1 MVEPPP
7 GAAAPRGCGRAWERG
22 GSAQHREDG
31 TEPSGPAHNGPDTE
45 PSGPAHNG
53 SDTDPPGPA
62 LNGPGTDA
70 PGPIQDGSDTEPPG
84 PGEDGPG
91 TEPPSHAH
99 NGSGTEAP
107 SSVEDGP
114 GAEPPGP
121 QEDAAALLGPE
132 LPLVPP
138 ELRARLLDRR
148 DYRGRA
154 QAVEQLRRAV
164 EGCSPAALGAAPAA
178 ALLGLIALLDAL
190 LHDPNFAVARGALE
204 VTRLLALR
212 LGRRVPAVLAPLV
225 CAAARAL
232 GDAQPAMRRDS
243 ARLLLRLMAAAG
255 PRPVL
260 RLLLQE
266 RLLRHRS
273 ARLRE
278 ELLHT
283 CIAALLAFPAAE
295 LDLPQLA
302 AALAPAL
309 LDAKRRVRHA
319 AMEAIAALASALGPG
334 NAGAL
339 LRALDAVE
347 LRAGGAGVALAV
359 RARLARNVLPRLGQQ
374 GLVEYG
380 VPLPC
385 SGRCR
390 GPCPPPGADTEWL
403 LMGSR
408 SRSAHGHC
416 GHPACRD
423 ALHGPAC
430 AQRGLSPRRVLSAGR
445 GKNKL
450 PWENEPAADG
460 EGGSGVRM
468 PVAKGVE
475 QLAAANDSLHSPKPR
490 PSQGIPGSAELLFSR
505 SRTSRTSLTSEHLA
519 LAAAALGSHQPQL
532 SGKCGTL
539 GYSRGKSG
547 SVGSD
552 LQFLG
557 LNNCQQDKVCSS
569 LSFSSKTQRSFCTQA
584 EPTMSFQGPSASQGT
599 FILPSFPLS
608 SPRNSPKH
616 LSAPAALA
624 GKSQE
629 DPRSLSSSWP
639 LKSFQGLPK
648 PGCQKQ
654 LLSQKPGDNTGDS
667 PLEKPSLQLEKPALQ
682 LEKHSLQLE
691 KPSLQ
696 LEKHS
701 LQLEKPSLQLEKH
714 SLQLEKHSL
723 QLEKPALQLEK
734 PALQLEK
741 HSLQLEKPALQLEKP
756 PLQLE
761 KPSLQLEK
769 PPLQLEKPALQL
781 EKPSLQL
788 EKPALQLEKH
798 SLQLEKPALQLEKH
812 SLQLEKHSL
821 QLEKPAL
828 QLEKPSLQ
836 LEKPALQLEKHSL
849 QLEKPALQLEKH
861 SLQLEKPALQ
871 LEKPALQLEKH
882 SLQLEKHSLQ
892 LEKPALQLEK
902 HSLQLEKPPLQ
913 LRSALGRGQ
922 ALRGAR
928 PVPPIPRL
936 PSPREPP
943 GSREGTELA
952 AGLAELH
959 LQPEQVDQEEMQNS
973 LRSLRSSAAKKRARL
988 SSSMAELESPDSAV
1002 KLEFPGDCPS
1012 LGSSPGTTSTGESGI
1027 SSLESLGSP
1036 VATLPRRR
1044 RVMSDTVPA
1053 LGSKSHLAE
1062 ASPAR
1067 PRAPEGAE
1075 PPPSTGPAESV
1086 PGFAP
1091 KDDLGFTSGAVAV
1104 VGKGVFGS
1112 PPGPDASLPMPC
1124 VASGDA
1130 QGAREG
1136 AEAAPGRS
1144 FQQNSPSHSCCHAGK
1159 EGEIKMTLSK
1169 SAQEK
1174 LRRRRKEDKEH
1185 NHKEQQEGKD
1195 LEGKEEFPW
1204 ERIRLSMSEPEKLAA
1219 ERFSLCG
1226 DLLTSPKNGSLS
1238 LENVALNPSLKRTS
1252 SLKRSKCS
1260 SLLDS
1265 EEPCAGRGRCREPP
1279 VTQSPEVLDP
1289 AELLPFPRPEPALAE
1304 ALALLA
1310 DHDWEKKI
1318 EGLNFVRCLSAYHAP
1333 ILTAKLHETTLAV
1346 AQEVKNLRS
1355 GVSRAAVVCLGDLF
1369 THLKKSMDQELDNA
1383 VKVLLHKAGESN
1395 TFIREEVD
1403 KALKAMVN
1411 NVTPARALCSLIN
1424 GGQSHLHS
1432 AVRRCTAQH
1441 LGDIVERL
1449 GPERV
1454 LAGGRPVAERL
1465 LPAMARFV
1473 QDSSQQT
1480 RYYGRRMLFSMMAHP
1495 DLDKI
1500 LEKFVPPKDLP
1511 YVKETVG
1518 SLREKGLGEMPLDT
1532 PSAKGRRSQTGN
1544 VGHLRSSSTC
1554 RDAPIVPDRD
1564 STESQEAP
1572 RRAAPR
1578 SALQGEEYLRDLVG
1592 SLNARDFRERIRGA
1606 RQLLL
1611 DTESSPGLVL
1621 PNIVR
1626 IFDAFKPRL
1635 HDSNSKVTQVALEA
1649 MHKMIPLL
1657 KDNLSP
1663 VINMLIPAIV
1673 DNNLNSKN
1681 PGIYAAATNV
1691 IQALCQHLDTS
1702 LLLQPFCTKA
1712 QFLSGKAK
1720 QDLTEKLA
1728 ELVPELYPRKPC
1740 AVEQKVLPVLWHL
1753 LGSSAGG
1760 GSVPGPRTATAALAQ
1775 ALWAQ
1780 MGPGLLAHAA
1790 AQPPH
1795 IRKNLEELL
1804 ETGT

>member
-7 GAAAPRGCGRAWERG
+7 GAAAPRGRGRAWERG

-31 TEPSGPAHNGPDTE
+31 TELSGPAHNGPDTE

-99 NGSGTEAP
+99 NGSGTEPP
-107 SSVEDGP
+107 SLAEDGP

-430 AQRGLSPRRVLSAGR
+430 ARRGLSPRRVLSAGR

-460 EGGSGVRM
+460 EGGSGLRM

-490 PSQGIPGSAELLFSR
+490 PPQGIPGSAELLFSR
-505 SRTSRTSLTSEHLA
+505 SRTSRTSLTSEHPA
-519 LAAAALGSHQPQL
+519 LAAGALGSHQPQI

-667 PLEKPSLQLEKPALQ
+667 PLEKPSLQLEKHSLQLEKPPLQ

-691 KPSLQ
+691 KPPLQ
-696 LEKHS
+696 LEKPPLQLEKPP
-701 LQLEKPSLQLEKH
+701 LQLEKPSLQLEKP
-714 SLQLEKHSL
+714 S
-723 QLEKPALQLEK
+723 
-734 PALQLEK
+734 
-741 HSLQLEKPALQLEKP
+741 LQLEKP

-769 PPLQLEKPALQL
+769 PPLQLEKH
-781 EKPSLQL
+781 S
-788 EKPALQLEKH
+788 LQLEKH
-798 SLQLEKPALQLEKH
+798 SLQLEKPPLQLEKHSLQLEKH

-821 QLEKPAL
+821 QLEKP
-828 QLEKPSLQ
+828 S
-836 LEKPALQLEKHSL
+836 
-849 QLEKPALQLEKH
+849 
-861 SLQLEKPALQ
+861 
-871 LEKPALQLEKH
+871 
-882 SLQLEKHSLQ
+882 
-892 LEKPALQLEK
+892 
-902 HSLQLEKPPLQ
+902 LQ

-973 LRSLRSSAAKKRARL
+973 LRSLRSSAAKKRAKL

-1002 KLEFPGDCPS
+1002 KLEFAGDCPS

-1027 SSLESLGSP
+1027 SSQESLGSP

-1044 RVMSDTVPA
+1044 RVMSDTFPA
-1053 LGSKSHLAE
+1053 PGSKSHLAE

-1075 PPPSTGPAESV
+1075 HPPSTGPAESV

-1091 KDDLGFTSGAVAV
+1091 KDDLGFTSGDVAV

-1124 VASGDA
+1124 VANGDA

-1144 FQQNSPSHSCCHAGK
+1144 LQQNSPSHSCCHAGK

-1204 ERIRLSMSEPEKLAA
+1204 ERIRLSMSEPEKLTA

-1511 YVKETVG
+1511 YIKETVG

-1564 STESQEAP
+1564 STESQEAA

-1578 SALQGEEYLRDLVG
+1578 SALEGEEHLRDLVG

-1691 IQALCQHLDTS
+1691 IQALCQHLDSS

-1728 ELVPELYPRKPC
+1728 ELVPELYPSHM
-1740 AVEQKVLPVLWHL
+1740 W
-1753 LGSSAGG
+1753 G
-1760 GSVPGPRTATAALAQ
+1760 
-1775 ALWAQ
+1775 
-1780 MGPGLLAHAA
+1780 
-1790 AQPPH
+1790 
-1795 IRKNLEELL
+1795 
-1804 ETGT
+1804 

>member
-1 MVEPPP
+1 MAEPPP
-7 GAAAPRGCGRAWERG
+7 AAGAPRGRGRAWERG
-22 GSAQHREDG
+22 GSARHREGG
-31 TEPSGPAHNGPDTE
+31 TEPSGPARNGSDTE
-45 PSGPAHNG
+45 PSGPARNG
-53 SDTDPPGPA
+53 SDTDLPGPA
-62 LNGPGTDA
+62 LNGLGTDA
-70 PGPIQDGSDTEPPG
+70 PGPVHDGSDTEPLG
-84 PGEDGPG
+84 PAEDGPG
-91 TEPPSHAH
+91 AEPPGHAH
-99 NGSGTEAP
+99 KGSGTEAP
-107 SSVEDGP
+107 GPQEDTEPPGPAEDGP

-121 QEDAAALLGPE
+121 QEDAAAPPGPE
-132 LPLVPP
+132 LSLVPP

-190 LHDPNFAVARGALE
+190 LRDPNFAVARGALE

-278 ELLHT
+278 ELLNA

-319 AMEAIAALASALGPG
+319 AMEAWAALASAPGPG
-334 NAGAL
+334 DAGAL

-347 LRAGGAGVALAV
+347 LRAGGAGVAHAV
-359 RARLARNVLPRLGQQ
+359 RARLARNVLPRLGGQ

-403 LMGSR
+403 LMGGR
-408 SRSAHGHC
+408 SRSAHGRC
-416 GHPACRD
+416 GQPACRD
-423 ALHGPAC
+423 ELRGPGC
-430 AQRGLSPRRVLSAGR
+430 APRGLSPRRVLSAGR

-450 PWENEPAADG
+450 PWENEPAADR

-475 QLAAANDSLHSPKPR
+475 QLAAASDFLHSPKLP

-505 SRTSRTSLTSEHLA
+505 SRTSRTSLQPSVELSSEHPA
-519 LAAAALGSHQPQL
+519 LAAGALGSLQPQI

-539 GYSRGKSG
+539 GCSRGKSG

-616 LSAPAALA
+616 LSAPAGPA

-654 LLSQKPGDNTGDS
+654 LLSQKPGDNPGGNGLS
-667 PLEKPSLQLEKPALQ
+667 
-682 LEKHSLQLE
+682 
-691 KPSLQ
+691 
-696 LEKHS
+696 
-701 LQLEKPSLQLEKH
+701 
-714 SLQLEKHSL
+714 
-723 QLEKPALQLEK
+723 
-734 PALQLEK
+734 
-741 HSLQLEKPALQLEKP
+741 
-756 PLQLE
+756 
-761 KPSLQLEK
+761 LEK

-781 EKPSLQL
+781 
-788 EKPALQLEKH
+788 
-798 SLQLEKPALQLEKH
+798 
-812 SLQLEKHSL
+812 
-821 QLEKPAL
+821 
-828 QLEKPSLQ
+828 
-836 LEKPALQLEKHSL
+836 
-849 QLEKPALQLEKH
+849 
-861 SLQLEKPALQ
+861 
-871 LEKPALQLEKH
+871 
-882 SLQLEKHSLQ
+882 
-892 LEKPALQLEK
+892 
-902 HSLQLEKPPLQ
+902 
-913 LRSALGRGQ
+913 RSTLGRAQG
-922 ALRGAR
+922 LRGAR

-959 LQPEQVDQEEMQNS
+959 LEPEEVDQEEMQNS

-988 SSSMAELESPDSAV
+988 SSSIAELESPDSAV

-1027 SSLESLGSP
+1027 SSQESPGSP
-1036 VATLPRRR
+1036 VATLPPRR
-1044 RVMSDTVPA
+1044 RVMSDTFPA
-1053 LGSKSHLAE
+1053 LGSKSQPAE
-1062 ASPAR
+1062 SSPAR
-1067 PRAPEGAE
+1067 PRGTEGAE
-1075 PPPSTGPAESV
+1075 PQPSTGPAESV

-1091 KDDLGFTSGAVAV
+1091 KDDLGFTSGDVAV

-1112 PPGPDASLPMPC
+1112 PPAPAASQSMPC
-1124 VASGDA
+1124 VANGDA

-1144 FQQNSPSHSCCHAGK
+1144 FQQKSPSHSCSRAGK

-1174 LRRRRKEDKEH
+1174 LRRRRKEDKEL

-1204 ERIRLSMSEPEKLAA
+1204 ERIRLSMSEPEKLTA
-1219 ERFSLCG
+1219 E
-1226 DLLTSPKNGSLS
+1226 K
-1238 LENVALNPSLKRTS
+1238 
-1252 SLKRSKCS
+1252 
-1260 SLLDS
+1260 
-1265 EEPCAGRGRCREPP
+1265 EPCPGRGRCREPP

-1441 LGDIVERL
+1441 LGDIVQRL

-1465 LPAMARFV
+1465 LPAIASFA

-1500 LEKFVPPKDLP
+1500 LEKFVPPRDLP
-1511 YVKETVG
+1511 YIKETVG

-1554 RDAPIVPDRD
+1554 RDAPVIPDRD
-1564 STESQEAP
+1564 CPESQEAA

-1578 SALQGEEYLRDLVG
+1578 SALESEEYLRAIVG
-1592 SLNARDFRERIRGA
+1592 SLSAKDFRERIRGA

-1611 DTESSPGLVL
+1611 DAESSPALVL
-1621 PNIVR
+1621 ANIVR

-1663 VINMLIPAIV
+1663 VINMVIPAIV

-1728 ELVPELYPRKPC
+1728 ELVPELYPRKPW

-1760 GSVPGPRTATAALAQ
+1760 SVPGPRTATAALAR

-1795 IRKNLEELL
+1795 IRKSLEELL

>member
-1 MVEPPP
+1 MEL
-7 GAAAPRGCGRAWERG
+7 R
-22 GSAQHREDG
+22 
-31 TEPSGPAHNGPDTE
+31 GPA
-45 PSGPAHNG
+45 
-53 SDTDPPGPA
+53 
-62 LNGPGTDA
+62 
-70 PGPIQDGSDTEPPG
+70 
-84 PGEDGPG
+84 EDRPG
-91 TEPPSHAH
+91 TEPHS
-99 NGSGTEAP
+99 
-107 SSVEDGP
+107 
-114 GAEPPGP
+114 PP
-121 QEDAAALLGPE
+121 EDAAAPPGPE
-132 LPLVPP
+132 LSLVPP

-232 GDAQPAMRRDS
+232 GDAQPAMRRDG

-278 ELLHT
+278 ELLNA
-283 CIAALLAFPAAE
+283 CIAALLAYPAAE

-319 AMEAIAALASALGPG
+319 AMEAFAALASALGPG
-334 NAGAL
+334 DAGAL

-347 LRAGGAGVALAV
+347 RRAGGAGGAQAV
-359 RARLARNVLPRLGQQ
+359 RARLARKVLPRLGEQ

-380 VPLPC
+380 VPLPS

-403 LMGSR
+403 LMGSG
-408 SRSAHGHC
+408 SRSAHGLC
-416 GHPACRD
+416 AHPGD
-423 ALHGPAC
+423 
-430 AQRGLSPRRVLSAGR
+430 AQRGASPRRVLSAGR
-445 GKNKL
+445 GKSKL
-450 PWENEPAADG
+450 PWEKEPAADG

-468 PVAKGVE
+468 PAAKGVE
-475 QLAAANDSLHSPKPR
+475 QLAAANDSLHSLR
-490 PSQGIPGSAELLFSR
+490 PSQGIPGSDELLFSR
-505 SRTSRTSLTSEHLA
+505 SRASRTSFQPSVELTSEHSA
-519 LAAAALGSHQPQL
+519 LSAGALGSHQPQI

-539 GYSRGKSG
+539 GYPRGRSG

-557 LNNCQQDKVCSS
+557 LNNWQQDKVCSS

-616 LSAPAALA
+616 LSAPAASA
-624 GKSQE
+624 GKCQE

-667 PLEKPSLQLEKPALQ
+667 PLEK
-682 LEKHSLQLE
+682 
-691 KPSLQ
+691 
-696 LEKHS
+696 
-701 LQLEKPSLQLEKH
+701 
-714 SLQLEKHSL
+714 
-723 QLEKPALQLEK
+723 
-734 PALQLEK
+734 
-741 HSLQLEKPALQLEKP
+741 
-756 PLQLE
+756 
-761 KPSLQLEK
+761 
-769 PPLQLEKPALQL
+769 
-781 EKPSLQL
+781 
-788 EKPALQLEKH
+788 
-798 SLQLEKPALQLEKH
+798 
-812 SLQLEKHSL
+812 
-821 QLEKPAL
+821 
-828 QLEKPSLQ
+828 
-836 LEKPALQLEKHSL
+836 
-849 QLEKPALQLEKH
+849 
-861 SLQLEKPALQ
+861 
-871 LEKPALQLEKH
+871 
-882 SLQLEKHSLQ
+882 
-892 LEKPALQLEK
+892 

-913 LRSALGRGQ
+913 LRAALG
-922 ALRGAR
+922 LRGAR

-936 PSPREPP
+936 PSPRDPP

-959 LQPEQVDQEEMQNS
+959 LEPEEVDQEEMQNS
-973 LRSLRSSAAKKRARL
+973 LRSLRSSAAKKRAKL

-1012 LGSSPGTTSTGESGI
+1012 LGSSPGSGESGI
-1027 SSLESLGSP
+1027 SSQESLGSP
-1036 VATLPRRR
+1036 VAALPPGR
-1044 RVMSDTVPA
+1044 RVMSDTFPA
-1053 LGSKSHLAE
+1053 LGSKSHPAKP
-1062 ASPAR
+1062 SPAR
-1067 PRAPEGAE
+1067 PRDTEGAE
-1075 PPPSTGPAESV
+1075 HPPST
-1086 PGFAP
+1086 
-1091 KDDLGFTSGAVAV
+1091 
-1104 VGKGVFGS
+1104 GVFGS
-1112 PPGPDASLPMPC
+1112 PPAPAASQSVPC
-1124 VASGDA
+1124 VPNGDA

-1144 FQQNSPSHSCCHAGK
+1144 FQQNSPSHSCSHAGK
-1159 EGEIKMTLSK
+1159 EGEIKVTLSK

-1174 LRRRRKEDKEH
+1174 LRRKRKEGKEH

-1204 ERIRLSMSEPEKLAA
+1204 ERIRLSMSEPEKLTA

-1226 DLLTSPKNGSLS
+1226 DLLTSPRNGSLS

-1265 EEPCAGRGRCREPP
+1265 EAP

-1465 LPAMARFV
+1465 LPAIARFA

-1495 DLDKI
+1495 DLDKT

-1511 YVKETVG
+1511 YIKETVG

-1554 RDAPIVPDRD
+1554 RDAAIIPDRD
-1564 STESQEAP
+1564 STESHEAP

-1578 SALQGEEYLRDLVG
+1578 SALESEEYVRDVVG
-1592 SLNARDFRERIRGA
+1592 LLNAKDFRERIRGV
-1606 RQLLL
+1606 RRLLL
-1611 DTESSPGLVL
+1611 DTESSPAPVL
-1621 PNIVR
+1621 ANIVR

-1649 MHKMIPLL
+1649 MHKMVPLL
-1657 KDNLSP
+1657 KDSLSP

-1691 IQALCQHLDTS
+1691 IQALCRHLDTS

-1760 GSVPGPRTATAALAQ
+1760 GSVPGPRTATAALAR

-1795 IRKNLEELL
+1795 ISKSLEELL

>member
-7 GAAAPRGCGRAWERG
+7 GAAAPRGRGRAWERG

-31 TEPSGPAHNGPDTE
+31 TELSGPAHNGPDTE

-99 NGSGTEAP
+99 NGSGTEPP
-107 SSVEDGP
+107 SLAEDGP

-430 AQRGLSPRRVLSAGR
+430 ARRGLSPRRVLSAGR

-460 EGGSGVRM
+460 EGGSGLRM

-490 PSQGIPGSAELLFSR
+490 PPQGIPGSAELLFSR
-505 SRTSRTSLTSEHLA
+505 SRTSRTSLTSEHPA
-519 LAAAALGSHQPQL
+519 LAAGALGSHQPQI

-667 PLEKPSLQLEKPALQ
+667 PLEKPSLQLEKHSLQLEKPPLQ

-691 KPSLQ
+691 KPPLQ
-696 LEKHS
+696 LEKPPLQLEKPP
-701 LQLEKPSLQLEKH
+701 LQLEKPSLQLEKP
-714 SLQLEKHSL
+714 S
-723 QLEKPALQLEK
+723 
-734 PALQLEK
+734 
-741 HSLQLEKPALQLEKP
+741 LQLEKP

-769 PPLQLEKPALQL
+769 PPLQLEKH
-781 EKPSLQL
+781 S
-788 EKPALQLEKH
+788 LQLEKH
-798 SLQLEKPALQLEKH
+798 SLQLEKPPLQLEKHSLQLEKH

-821 QLEKPAL
+821 QLEKP
-828 QLEKPSLQ
+828 S
-836 LEKPALQLEKHSL
+836 
-849 QLEKPALQLEKH
+849 
-861 SLQLEKPALQ
+861 
-871 LEKPALQLEKH
+871 
-882 SLQLEKHSLQ
+882 
-892 LEKPALQLEK
+892 
-902 HSLQLEKPPLQ
+902 LQ

-973 LRSLRSSAAKKRARL
+973 LRSLRSSAAKKRAKL

-1002 KLEFPGDCPS
+1002 KLEFAGDCPS

-1027 SSLESLGSP
+1027 SSQESLGSP

-1044 RVMSDTVPA
+1044 RVMSDTFPA
-1053 LGSKSHLAE
+1053 PGSKSHLAE

-1075 PPPSTGPAESV
+1075 HPPST
-1086 PGFAP
+1086 
-1091 KDDLGFTSGAVAV
+1091 
-1104 VGKGVFGS
+1104 GVFGS

-1124 VASGDA
+1124 VANGDA

-1144 FQQNSPSHSCCHAGK
+1144 LQQNSPSHSCCHAGK

-1204 ERIRLSMSEPEKLAA
+1204 ERIRLSMSEPEKLTA

-1511 YVKETVG
+1511 YIKETVG

-1564 STESQEAP
+1564 STESQEAA

-1578 SALQGEEYLRDLVG
+1578 SALEGEEHLRDLVG

-1691 IQALCQHLDTS
+1691 IQALCQHLDSS

-1780 MGPGLLAHAA
+1780 MGPGLLTQAA

>member
-1 MVEPPP
+1 MAEPPP
-7 GAAAPRGCGRAWERG
+7 GAAAPRGRGRAWDCG
-22 GSAQHREDG
+22 GSAQHRENG
-31 TEPSGPAHNGPDTE
+31 TEPSGPAHNGLDTE

-84 PGEDGPG
+84 PAEDGPG
-91 TEPPSHAH
+91 TESPSHAH
-99 NGSGTEAP
+99 NGSGTEPPGPA
-107 SSVEDGP
+107 EDGP
-114 GAEPPGP
+114 AAEPPDP
-121 QEDAAALLGPE
+121 QEDAAAPLGPE

-164 EGCSPAALGAAPAA
+164 EGCSPAALGSAPSA

-266 RLLRHRS
+266 RLLRHRN

-319 AMEAIAALASALGPG
+319 AMEAMAALASALGPG

-390 GPCPPPGADTEWL
+390 GHCPPPGPDTEWL

-408 SRSAHGHC
+408 SCSAH
-416 GHPACRD
+416 CRD
-423 ALHGPAC
+423 ALRGPAC
-430 AQRGLSPRRVLSAGR
+430 ARRGLSPRRVLSAGR

-450 PWENEPAADG
+450 PWENEPAADR

-475 QLAAANDSLHSPKPR
+475 QLAAASDFLPSPKAQ
-490 PSQGIPGSAELLFSR
+490 PSQGSPGSAELLFSR
-505 SRTSRTSLTSEHLA
+505 SRTSRTSLQPGVELSPEHPA
-519 LAAAALGSHQPQL
+519 LSAGALGSQPQVP
-532 SGKCGTL
+532 GQCGTL
-539 GYSRGKSG
+539 GCCRGRSG

-557 LNNCQQDKVCSS
+557 LNHCQQDKVCSS

-599 FILPSFPLS
+599 FLLPSFPLA
-608 SPRNSPKH
+608 SPRSSPKH

-624 GKSQE
+624 GRCQE

-639 LKSFQGLPK
+639 LKGFQGLPR

-654 LLSQKPGDNTGDS
+654 LLSQKPGDNPGDS
-667 PLEKPSLQLEKPALQ
+667 LLEKNSLQLEKS
-682 LEKHSLQLE
+682 SLQLE
-691 KPSLQ
+691 KNPLQLEKNPLQLEKNSLQ
-696 LEKHS
+696 LEKNKNS
-701 LQLEKPSLQLEKH
+701 LQLEKNPLQLEKNKNPLQLEKNSLQLEKN
-714 SLQLEKHSL
+714 KN
-723 QLEKPALQLEK
+723 P
-734 PALQLEK
+734 
-741 HSLQLEKPALQLEKP
+741 LQLEKP

-761 KPSLQLEK
+761 KPPLQLEKNSLQLEK
-769 PPLQLEKPALQL
+769 NPLQLEKN
-781 EKPSLQL
+781 SLQL
-788 EKPALQLEKH
+788 EKNP
-798 SLQLEKPALQLEKH
+798 
-812 SLQLEKHSL
+812 
-821 QLEKPAL
+821 
-828 QLEKPSLQ
+828 
-836 LEKPALQLEKHSL
+836 
-849 QLEKPALQLEKH
+849 
-861 SLQLEKPALQ
+861 
-871 LEKPALQLEKH
+871 
-882 SLQLEKHSLQ
+882 
-892 LEKPALQLEK
+892 
-902 HSLQLEKPPLQ
+902 LQLEKPPLQ

-922 ALRGAR
+922 GLRGAR

-988 SSSMAELESPDSAV
+988 SSSIAELESPDSGV

-1012 LGSSPGTTSTGESGI
+1012 LGSSPGTASPGESGI
-1027 SSLESLGSP
+1027 SSRESPGSP
-1036 VATLPRRR
+1036 AGSLPPRRR
-1044 RVMSDTVPA
+1044 GMSDTFAA
-1053 LGSKSHLAE
+1053 LGSKSHPAE

-1067 PRAPEGAE
+1067 PRDPLGAE
-1075 PPPSTGPAESV
+1075 HPPSTGPAGAV
-1086 PGFAP
+1086 PGSAP
-1091 KDDLGFTSGAVAV
+1091 KDDLGLASGDVAV
-1104 VGKGVFGS
+1104 VGKGVSGC
-1112 PPGPDASLPMPC
+1112 PPGPAASQPVPC
-1124 VASGDA
+1124 VANGDA

-1144 FQQNSPSHSCCHAGK
+1144 FQQSSPSHSCCAAGR
-1159 EGEIKMTLSK
+1159 EGEMKVTLSK

-1185 NHKEQQEGKD
+1185 NHKEQQECKD

-1204 ERIRLSMSEPEKLAA
+1204 ERIRLSMSEPEKLTA
-1219 ERFSLCG
+1219 ERFSVCG
-1226 DLLTSPKNGSLS
+1226 DLLTSPRNGSLS

-1265 EEPCAGRGRCREPP
+1265 VSLSPEEPCPGRGRCREPP

-1441 LGDIVERL
+1441 VGDIVQRL

-1454 LAGGRPVAERL
+1454 MAAGRPVAERL
-1465 LPAMARFV
+1465 LPAMAGFV

-1480 RYYGRRMLFSMMAHP
+1480 RYYGRRMLFIMMAHP

-1500 LEKFVPPKDLP
+1500 LEKFVPPRDLP
-1511 YVKETVG
+1511 YIKETVG

-1554 RDAPIVPDRD
+1554 RDAAIIPDRD
-1564 STESQEAP
+1564 STESQEGP

-1578 SALQGEEYLRDLVG
+1578 SGLDSEEHLRDLVG
-1592 SLNARDFRERIRGA
+1592 SLNARDFRERIRGTQ
-1606 RQLLL
+1606 QLLR

-1712 QFLSGKAK
+1712 QFLSGRAK

>member
-1 MVEPPP
+1 LEVGADAGQHGLVRVDLGLAGAQHHVTELLVLPQQVQALQQLLRVQRGQLGQQERRGRPVHLGQTQSELSP
-7 GAAAPRGCGRAWERG
+7 HAAAPRGRGRAWERG
-22 GSAQHREDG
+22 GSAQHRADG
-31 TEPSGPAHNGPDTE
+31 TEPPGPAHNGPGTE
-45 PSGPAHNG
+45 LSGPAHNG
-53 SDTDPPGPA
+53 SDADPPGPA

-70 PGPIQDGSDTEPPG
+70 PGPIHDGSDTEPPG
-84 PGEDGPG
+84 PAEDGLG
-91 TEPPSHAH
+91 TEPPGHAH
-99 NGSGTEAP
+99 NGSGTEPP
-107 SSVEDGP
+107 SPAEDEP
-114 GAEPPGP
+114 GTEPLGP
-121 QEDAAALLGPE
+121 QEDAAASLGPE

-319 AMEAIAALASALGPG
+319 AMEAMAALASALGPG

-347 LRAGGAGVALAV
+347 LRAGGAGAALAV
-359 RARLARNVLPRLGQQ
+359 RARLARNALPRLGQQ

-390 GPCPPPGADTEWL
+390 GPCPPPGPDTEWL

-416 GHPACRD
+416 GHPACRG

-430 AQRGLSPRRVLSAGR
+430 AQRGMSPRRVLSAGR

-450 PWENEPAADG
+450 PWESEPAADG

-475 QLAAANDSLHSPKPR
+475 QVWNSPGAFIDPLQPPKA
-490 PSQGIPGSAELLFSR
+490 QQGSAELLFSR
-505 SRTSRTSLTSEHLA
+505 SRTSRTALQPSVELGPEHPA
-519 LAAAALGSHQPQL
+519 LAAGSLGSHQPQV

-539 GYSRGKSG
+539 GYSRGRSG

-557 LNNCQQDKVCSS
+557 LGNCQQDKVCSS

-599 FILPSFPLS
+599 FILPSFPLA
-608 SPRNSPKH
+608 SPRTSPKH

-624 GKSQE
+624 GRRQE
-629 DPRSLSSSWP
+629 ELRSLSSSWP

-648 PGCQKQ
+648 PGGQKQ
-654 LLSQKPGDNTGDS
+654 LLSQKPGDSTGGNG
-667 PLEKPSLQLEKPALQ
+667 LN
-682 LEKHSLQLE
+682 
-691 KPSLQ
+691 
-696 LEKHS
+696 
-701 LQLEKPSLQLEKH
+701 
-714 SLQLEKHSL
+714 
-723 QLEKPALQLEK
+723 
-734 PALQLEK
+734 
-741 HSLQLEKPALQLEKP
+741 
-756 PLQLE
+756 
-761 KPSLQLEK
+761 
-769 PPLQLEKPALQL
+769 
-781 EKPSLQL
+781 
-788 EKPALQLEKH
+788 
-798 SLQLEKPALQLEKH
+798 
-812 SLQLEKHSL
+812 
-821 QLEKPAL
+821 
-828 QLEKPSLQ
+828 
-836 LEKPALQLEKHSL
+836 
-849 QLEKPALQLEKH
+849 
-861 SLQLEKPALQ
+861 
-871 LEKPALQLEKH
+871 
-882 SLQLEKHSLQ
+882 
-892 LEKPALQLEK
+892 
-902 HSLQLEKPPLQ
+902 LEKPPLQ

-936 PSPREPP
+936 PSPRERP

-973 LRSLRSSAAKKRARL
+973 LRSLRSSAAKKRAKL

-1012 LGSSPGTTSTGESGI
+1012 LGSSPGAVSTGESGI
-1027 SSLESLGSP
+1027 ASLESLGSP
-1036 VATLPRRR
+1036 VATLPPRRR
-1044 RVMSDTVPA
+1044 
-1053 LGSKSHLAE
+1053 
-1062 ASPAR
+1062 
-1067 PRAPEGAE
+1067 
-1075 PPPSTGPAESV
+1075 
-1086 PGFAP
+1086 
-1091 KDDLGFTSGAVAV
+1091 
-1104 VGKGVFGS
+1104 
-1112 PPGPDASLPMPC
+1112 
-1124 VASGDA
+1124 
-1130 QGAREG
+1130 
-1136 AEAAPGRS
+1136 
-1144 FQQNSPSHSCCHAGK
+1144 
-1159 EGEIKMTLSK
+1159 
-1169 SAQEK
+1169 
-1174 LRRRRKEDKEH
+1174 
-1185 NHKEQQEGKD
+1185 
-1195 LEGKEEFPW
+1195 
-1204 ERIRLSMSEPEKLAA
+1204 
-1219 ERFSLCG
+1219 
-1226 DLLTSPKNGSLS
+1226 
-1238 LENVALNPSLKRTS
+1238 
-1252 SLKRSKCS
+1252 
-1260 SLLDS
+1260 
-1265 EEPCAGRGRCREPP
+1265 EPCPGRGRCREPP

-1369 THLKKSMDQELDNA
+1369 THLKKSMDQEVDNA

-1424 GGQSHLHS
+1424 GGQSPG
-1432 AVRRCTAQH
+1432 VVGRCPWLWQ
-1441 LGDIVERL
+1441 GWQGM
-1449 GPERV
+1449 GPEV
-1454 LAGGRPVAERL
+1454 PCSHPWLQGGRAVT
-1465 LPAMARFV
+1465 
-1473 QDSSQQT
+1473 SCSN
-1480 RYYGRRMLFSMMAHP
+1480 SWNS
-1495 DLDKI
+1495 I
-1500 LEKFVPPKDLP
+1500 
-1511 YVKETVG
+1511 
-1518 SLREKGLGEMPLDT
+1518 SLW
-1532 PSAKGRRSQTGN
+1532 
-1544 VGHLRSSSTC
+1544 H
-1554 RDAPIVPDRD
+1554 RDC
-1564 STESQEAP
+1564 TESQEAP

-1578 SALQGEEYLRDLVG
+1578 SALESEEFLRDLVG
-1592 SLNARDFRERIRGA
+1592 SLNARDFRERIRGV

-1611 DTESSPGLVL
+1611 DTESSPALVL
-1621 PNIVR
+1621 ANIVR

-1649 MHKMIPLL
+1649 MHRMIPLL

-1760 GSVPGPRTATAALAQ
+1760 SSVPGPRTATAALAQ

-1780 MGPGLLAHAA
+1780 MGPGLLARAA

>member
-1 MVEPPP
+1 MAEPPP
-7 GAAAPRGCGRAWERG
+7 GAAAPWGRGRAWERG

-31 TEPSGPAHNGPDTE
+31 TEPPGPAHNGPGTE
-45 PSGPAHNG
+45 LSGPAHNG
-53 SDTDPPGPA
+53 SDADPPGPA

-70 PGPIQDGSDTEPPG
+70 PGPIHDGSDTEPPG
-84 PGEDGPG
+84 PAEDGPG
-91 TEPPSHAH
+91 TEPPGHAH
-99 NGSGTEAP
+99 NGSGTEPP
-107 SSVEDGP
+107 SPAEDGP
-114 GAEPPGP
+114 GTEPLGP
-121 QEDAAALLGPE
+121 QEDAAASLGPE

-319 AMEAIAALASALGPG
+319 AMEAMAALASALGPG

-347 LRAGGAGVALAV
+347 LRAGGAGAALAV
-359 RARLARNVLPRLGQQ
+359 RARLARNALPRLGQQ

-390 GPCPPPGADTEWL
+390 GPCPPPGPDTEWL

-408 SRSAHGHC
+408 SLSAHGHC
-416 GHPACRD
+416 GHPACRG

-430 AQRGLSPRRVLSAGR
+430 AQRGMSPRRVLSAGR

-450 PWENEPAADG
+450 PWESEPAADG
-460 EGGSGVRM
+460 EGGSGLRM

-475 QLAAANDSLHSPKPR
+475 QLAAASDPLQPPKAQ
-490 PSQGIPGSAELLFSR
+490 QG
-505 SRTSRTSLTSEHLA
+505 RTSRTALQPNVELGPEHPA
-519 LAAAALGSHQPQL
+519 RAAGALGSHQPQV

-539 GYSRGKSG
+539 GYSRGRSG

-557 LNNCQQDKVCSS
+557 LSNCQQDKVCSS

-599 FILPSFPLS
+599 FILPSFPLA
-608 SPRNSPKH
+608 SPRTSPKH

-624 GKSQE
+624 GRCQE

-648 PGCQKQ
+648 PGGQKQ
-654 LLSQKPGDNTGDS
+654 LLSQKPGDSTGDS
-667 PLEKPSLQLEKPALQ
+667 P
-682 LEKHSLQLE
+682 
-691 KPSLQ
+691 
-696 LEKHS
+696 
-701 LQLEKPSLQLEKH
+701 LEKH

-723 QLEKPALQLEK
+723 P
-734 PALQLEK
+734 LEK
-741 HSLQLEKPALQLEKP
+741 HSLQLEKPLEKP
-756 PLQLE
+756 PL
-761 KPSLQLEK
+761 
-769 PPLQLEKPALQL
+769 PL
-781 EKPSLQL
+781 
-788 EKPALQLEKH
+788 
-798 SLQLEKPALQLEKH
+798 
-812 SLQLEKHSL
+812 
-821 QLEKPAL
+821 
-828 QLEKPSLQ
+828 
-836 LEKPALQLEKHSL
+836 
-849 QLEKPALQLEKH
+849 
-861 SLQLEKPALQ
+861 
-871 LEKPALQLEKH
+871 
-882 SLQLEKHSLQ
+882 
-892 LEKPALQLEK
+892 
-902 HSLQLEKPPLQ
+902 
-913 LRSALGRGQ
+913 RGALGRGQ
-922 ALRGAR
+922 TLRGAR

-936 PSPREPP
+936 PSPRE
-943 GSREGTELA
+943 GTELAAGLA

-973 LRSLRSSAAKKRARL
+973 LRSLRSSAAKKRAKL
-988 SSSMAELESPDSAV
+988 SSSMAELESPDSAL
-1002 KLEFPGDCPS
+1002 KLEFLGDCPS

-1027 SSLESLGSP
+1027 ASLESLGSP
-1036 VATLPRRR
+1036 VATLPPRR
-1044 RVMSDTVPA
+1044 RVMSDTFPA
-1053 LGSKSHLAE
+1053 LGSKCHPAE

-1067 PRAPEGAE
+1067 PREAEGAE
-1075 PPPSTGPAESV
+1075 QPPGTGPAESV

-1091 KDDLGFTSGAVAV
+1091 KDGLGFSSGDVAL
-1104 VGKGVFGS
+1104 VGTGVFGS
-1112 PPGPDASLPMPC
+1112 PPGPAASQPVPC
-1124 VASGDA
+1124 VANGDA

-1144 FQQNSPSHSCCHAGK
+1144 FQNSPSHSCCHAGK
-1159 EGEIKMTLSK
+1159 EGEIKVTLSK

-1204 ERIRLSMSEPEKLAA
+1204 ERIRLSMSEPEKLTA

-1226 DLLTSPKNGSLS
+1226 DLLTSPRNGSLS

-1265 EEPCAGRGRCREPP
+1265 EEPCPGRGRCREPP

-1369 THLKKSMDQELDNA
+1369 THLKKSMDQEVDNA

-1441 LGDIVERL
+1441 VGDIVQRL

-1454 LAGGRPVAERL
+1454 LAAGRPVAERL
-1465 LPAMARFV
+1465 LPAVARFV

-1511 YVKETVG
+1511 YIKETVG

-1532 PSAKGRRSQTGN
+1532 PSAKGRRSQTGS

-1554 RDAPIVPDRD
+1554 RDAPIIPDRD
-1564 STESQEAP
+1564 CTESQEAP

-1578 SALQGEEYLRDLVG
+1578 SALESEEFLRDLVG
-1592 SLNARDFRERIRGA
+1592 SLNARDFRERIRGV

-1611 DTESSPGLVL
+1611 DTESSPALVL
-1621 PNIVR
+1621 ANIVR

-1649 MHKMIPLL
+1649 MHRMVPLL

-1760 GSVPGPRTATAALAQ
+1760 SSVPGPRTATAALAQ

-1780 MGPGLLAHAA
+1780 MGPGLLARAA

>member
-1 MVEPPP
+1 MAEPPP
-7 GAAAPRGCGRAWERG
+7 GAAAPRGRGRAWERG
-22 GSAQHREDG
+22 GSAQDREDG
-31 TEPSGPAHNGPDTE
+31 TEPSGPANNGSGTE
-45 PSGPAHNG
+45 PSGPANNG

-70 PGPIQDGSDTEPPG
+70 PGPIHDGSDTEPLG
-84 PGEDGPG
+84 PAEDGPG
-91 TEPPSHAH
+91 TEPPGHAH
-99 NGSGTEAP
+99 NGSGTEALGPQEDTEPP
-107 SSVEDGP
+107 SPAEDGP
-114 GAEPPGP
+114 GAELPGP
-121 QEDAAALLGPE
+121 QEDAAAPLGPE
-132 LPLVPP
+132 LSLVPP

-278 ELLHT
+278 ELLNT
-283 CIAALLAFPAAE
+283 CIAALLAYPAAE

-319 AMEAIAALASALGPG
+319 AMEAFAALASALGPG

-347 LRAGGAGVALAV
+347 LRAGGAGVAHAV
-359 RARLARNVLPRLGQQ
+359 RARLARNVLPRLGEQ

-403 LMGSR
+403 LMGGR

-416 GHPACRD
+416 GQPACRG
-423 ALHGPAC
+423 ALHGTNC
-430 AQRGLSPRRVLSAGR
+430 APRGLSPRRVLSAGR

-450 PWENEPAADG
+450 PWENEPAADR

-468 PVAKGVE
+468 PVAKGME
-475 QLAAANDSLHSPKPR
+475 QLAAASDFLHSPKLQ

-505 SRTSRTSLTSEHLA
+505 SRTSRTFLQPSVELTSEQPA
-519 LAAAALGSHQPQL
+519 LAAGALGSQQPQI

-539 GYSRGKSG
+539 GCSRGKSG
-547 SVGSD
+547 SVGSE

-584 EPTMSFQGPSASQGT
+584 EPTMSFQGPSANQGT

-616 LSAPAALA
+616 LSAPAGPA
-624 GKSQE
+624 GQSQE

-654 LLSQKPGDNTGDS
+654 LLSQKPGDSTGDS
-667 PLEKPSLQLEKPALQ
+667 P
-682 LEKHSLQLE
+682 
-691 KPSLQ
+691 
-696 LEKHS
+696 
-701 LQLEKPSLQLEKH
+701 
-714 SLQLEKHSL
+714 
-723 QLEKPALQLEK
+723 
-734 PALQLEK
+734 
-741 HSLQLEKPALQLEKP
+741 
-756 PLQLE
+756 
-761 KPSLQLEK
+761 
-769 PPLQLEKPALQL
+769 
-781 EKPSLQL
+781 
-788 EKPALQLEKH
+788 
-798 SLQLEKPALQLEKH
+798 
-812 SLQLEKHSL
+812 
-821 QLEKPAL
+821 
-828 QLEKPSLQ
+828 
-836 LEKPALQLEKHSL
+836 
-849 QLEKPALQLEKH
+849 
-861 SLQLEKPALQ
+861 
-871 LEKPALQLEKH
+871 
-882 SLQLEKHSLQ
+882 
-892 LEKPALQLEK
+892 
-902 HSLQLEKPPLQ
+902 LEKPPLQ
-913 LRSALGRGQ
+913 LRSTLGRAQG
-922 ALRGAR
+922 LRGTR

-959 LQPEQVDQEEMQNS
+959 LEPEEVDQEEMQNS
-973 LRSLRSSAAKKRARL
+973 LRSLRSSAAKKRAKL

-1036 VATLPRRR
+1036 VATLPPRR
-1044 RVMSDTVPA
+1044 RVMSDTFPA
-1053 LGSKSHLAE
+1053 LGSKPHPAE
-1062 ASPAR
+1062 APPAR
-1067 PRAPEGAE
+1067 PRGTEGAE
-1075 PPPSTGPAESV
+1075 PPPSTGV
-1086 PGFAP
+1086 C
-1091 KDDLGFTSGAVAV
+1091 
-1104 VGKGVFGS
+1104 GS
-1112 PPGPDASLPMPC
+1112 PPAPAASQSMPC
-1124 VASGDA
+1124 VANGDA

-1144 FQQNSPSHSCCHAGK
+1144 FQQSSPSHSCSHAGK

-1185 NHKEQQEGKD
+1185 SHKEQQEGKD

-1204 ERIRLSMSEPEKLAA
+1204 ERIRLSMSEPEKLTA

-1226 DLLTSPKNGSLS
+1226 DLLTSPRNGSLS

-1265 EEPCAGRGRCREPP
+1265 EEPCPGRGRCREPP

-1369 THLKKSMDQELDNA
+1369 THLKKSMDQEVDNA

-1465 LPAMARFV
+1465 LPAIARFA

-1500 LEKFVPPKDLP
+1500 LEKFVPPRDLP
-1511 YVKETVG
+1511 YIKETVG

-1554 RDAPIVPDRD
+1554 RDAPIIPDRD
-1564 STESQEAP
+1564 NTESQEAP

-1578 SALQGEEYLRDLVG
+1578 SALESEEYVRDMVG
-1592 SLNARDFRERIRGA
+1592 SLNAKDFRERIRGT

-1611 DTESSPGLVL
+1611 DTESSPALVL
-1621 PNIVR
+1621 ANIVR

-1649 MHKMIPLL
+1649 MHKMVPLL

-1663 VINMLIPAIV
+1663 VINMVIPAIV

-1753 LGSSAGG
+1753 LGSSAS

-1795 IRKNLEELL
+1795 IRKSLEELL

>member
-1 MVEPPP
+1 MAEPPP
-7 GAAAPRGCGRAWERG
+7 GASVPRGRGRAWERG
-22 GSAQHREDG
+22 GSARDGDDG
-31 TEPSGPAHNGPDTE
+31 TGPSGPAHNGWDTE
-45 PSGPAHNG
+45 
-53 SDTDPPGPA
+53 TPGRA

-70 PGPIQDGSDTEPPG
+70 AGPIHNASDTELRG
-84 PGEDGPG
+84 AAEDGPG
-91 TEPPSHAH
+91 TEPPSPAH
-99 NGSGTEAP
+99 NGSDT
-107 SSVEDGP
+107 
-114 GAEPPGP
+114 EPPGP
-121 QEDAAALLGPE
+121 LEDTEPPSPAQDGPGTEPPDPAQHGPGTEPSDPAHHGPGTEPPSPQQDAALLAGPE
-132 LPLVPP
+132 LSLVPP
-138 ELRARLLDRR
+138 ELHARLLDRR

-164 EGCSPAALGAAPAA
+164 ESCSPAALGSAPSA

-278 ELLHT
+278 ELLNT
-283 CIAALLAFPAAE
+283 CIAALLTYPAAE
-295 LDLPQLA
+295 LELPQLA

-319 AMEAIAALASALGPG
+319 AMEAFAALASALGPG
-334 NAGAL
+334 STGAL

-347 LRAGGAGVALAV
+347 LRAGGAGVVQAV
-359 RARLARNVLPRLGQQ
+359 QARLARKVLPKLSEQ

-380 VPLPC
+380 VPLLPS
-385 SGRCR
+385 SGHCR
-390 GPCPPPGADTEWL
+390 GSCPPPGADTEWL

-416 GHPACRD
+416 GHPACPD

-450 PWENEPAADG
+450 PWENELPAG
-460 EGGSGVRM
+460 REGGSAVRV

-475 QLAAANDSLHSPKPR
+475 QLAASNDFLHSPKLR
-490 PSQGIPGSAELLFSR
+490 GIPGSEDLFSSR
-505 SRTSRTSLTSEHLA
+505 SRAPRPLLELNSEHSA
-519 LAAAALGSHQPQL
+519 LGALGSHQPQI
-532 SGKCGTL
+532 SGRCGTL
-539 GYSRGKSG
+539 GYPQARGRSG

-569 LSFSSKTQRSFCTQA
+569 FNFSSKTQRSFCTQA
-584 EPTMSFQGPSASQGT
+584 EPIMSFQGPSASQGT

-616 LSAPAALA
+616 LCSAAASP
-624 GKSQE
+624 GKCQE

-639 LKSFQGLPK
+639 LKSFEGLPK
-648 PGCQKQ
+648 PGCHKQ
-654 LLSQKPGDNTGDS
+654 LLSQKPGDSTAEDI
-667 PLEKPSLQLEKPALQ
+667 LILCC
-682 LEKHSLQLE
+682 
-691 KPSLQ
+691 
-696 LEKHS
+696 
-701 LQLEKPSLQLEKH
+701 
-714 SLQLEKHSL
+714 
-723 QLEKPALQLEK
+723 
-734 PALQLEK
+734 
-741 HSLQLEKPALQLEKP
+741 
-756 PLQLE
+756 
-761 KPSLQLEK
+761 
-769 PPLQLEKPALQL
+769 
-781 EKPSLQL
+781 
-788 EKPALQLEKH
+788 
-798 SLQLEKPALQLEKH
+798 
-812 SLQLEKHSL
+812 
-821 QLEKPAL
+821 
-828 QLEKPSLQ
+828 
-836 LEKPALQLEKHSL
+836 
-849 QLEKPALQLEKH
+849 
-861 SLQLEKPALQ
+861 
-871 LEKPALQLEKH
+871 
-882 SLQLEKHSLQ
+882 
-892 LEKPALQLEK
+892 
-902 HSLQLEKPPLQ
+902 
-913 LRSALGRGQ
+913 
-922 ALRGAR
+922 
-928 PVPPIPRL
+928 
-936 PSPREPP
+936 PREPP
-943 GSREGTELA
+943 GTREGTELA
-952 AGLAELH
+952 AGLAQLH
-959 LQPEQVDQEEMQNS
+959 LEPEDQEEMQNS
-973 LRSLRSSAAKKRARL
+973 LRSLRNSAAKKRAKL
-988 SSSMAELESPDSAV
+988 SSNIADLESPDSAV
-1002 KLEFPGDCPS
+1002 KLEFCGDCPS
-1012 LGSSPGTTSTGESGI
+1012 QGSSPGTASTESGI
-1027 SSLESLGSP
+1027 CSQEWPGSP
-1036 VATLPRRR
+1036 GATLPPRSRG
-1044 RVMSDTVPA
+1044 MSDTFPA
-1053 LGSKSHLAE
+1053 LGSKSH
-1062 ASPAR
+1062 PAKVPAAR
-1067 PRAPEGAE
+1067 LRDTEGAE
-1075 PPPSTGPAESV
+1075 HHPSTGPAESL

-1091 KDDLGFTSGAVAV
+1091 RNDLGLTSEDVVV

-1112 PPGPDASLPMPC
+1112 PPAPAPSHSMPC
-1124 VASGDA
+1124 VANGDA
-1130 QGAREG
+1130 QAAREG
-1136 AEAAPGRS
+1136 AEPAPGRS
-1144 FQQNSPSHSCCHAGK
+1144 FQQSSTCHSQCHAGS
-1159 EGEIKMTLSK
+1159 EGQIKVTLSK

-1174 LRRRRKEDKEH
+1174 LRRKRKEDKEQ
-1185 NHKEQQEGKD
+1185 NHKEQQESKTLG
-1195 LEGKEEFPW
+1195 GKEEFPW
-1204 ERIRLSMSEPEKLAA
+1204 ERIRLSMSEPEKLTA
-1219 ERFSLCG
+1219 ERFNLCG
-1226 DLLTSPKNGSLS
+1226 DLLTSPRNGSLS

-1252 SLKRSKCS
+1252 SLKRSKCP

-1265 EEPCAGRGRCREPP
+1265 E

-1289 AELLPFPRPEPALAE
+1289 GDLQPFPRPDSALAE

-1318 EGLNFVRCLSAYHAP
+1318 EGLNFIRCLSAYHAP
-1333 ILTAKLHETTLAV
+1333 VLTAKLHETTLAV

-1441 LGDIVERL
+1441 LGDIVELL

-1454 LAGGRPVAERL
+1454 VAGARPVAERL
-1465 LPAMARFV
+1465 LPAMARFA

-1480 RYYGRRMLFSMMAHP
+1480 RYYGRRMLFIMMAHP
-1495 DLDKI
+1495 DLDKT
-1500 LEKFVPPKDLP
+1500 LEKFVPAKDLP
-1511 YVKETVG
+1511 YIKETVG
-1518 SLREKGLGEMPLDT
+1518 ILREKGLGEMPLDT
-1532 PSAKGRRSQTGN
+1532 PSAKGRRSQTGT

-1554 RDAPIVPDRD
+1554 RDAPIIPD
-1564 STESQEAP
+1564 SF
-1572 RRAAPR
+1572 
-1578 SALQGEEYLRDLVG
+1578 LV
-1592 SLNARDFRERIRGA
+1592 FW
-1606 RQLLL
+1606 Q
-1611 DTESSPGLVL
+1611 
-1621 PNIVR
+1621 

-1635 HDSNSKVTQVALEA
+1635 HDSNSKVNQVALEA
-1649 MHKMIPLL
+1649 LHKMIPLL

-1728 ELVPELYPRKPC
+1728 ELVQGLYPRKPC

-1753 LGSSAGG
+1753 LGSSASSS
-1760 GSVPGPRTATAALAQ
+1760 SVPTASLAQ

-1795 IRKNLEELL
+1795 VRKNLQEIL

>member
-7 GAAAPRGCGRAWERG
+7 GAAAPRGRGRAWERG

-31 TEPSGPAHNGPDTE
+31 TELSGPAHNGPDTE

-99 NGSGTEAP
+99 NGSGTEPP
-107 SSVEDGP
+107 SLAEDGP

-430 AQRGLSPRRVLSAGR
+430 ARRGLSPRRVLSAGR

-460 EGGSGVRM
+460 EGGSGLRM

-490 PSQGIPGSAELLFSR
+490 PPQGIPGSAELLFSR
-505 SRTSRTSLTSEHLA
+505 SRTSRTSLTSEHPA
-519 LAAAALGSHQPQL
+519 LAAGALGSHQPQI

-654 LLSQKPGDNTGDS
+654 LLSQKPGDNTGGNG
-667 PLEKPSLQLEKPALQ
+667 LNKPSLQLEKP
-682 LEKHSLQLE
+682 S
-691 KPSLQ
+691 
-696 LEKHS
+696 
-701 LQLEKPSLQLEKH
+701 
-714 SLQLEKHSL
+714 
-723 QLEKPALQLEK
+723 
-734 PALQLEK
+734 
-741 HSLQLEKPALQLEKP
+741 LQLEKP

-769 PPLQLEKPALQL
+769 PPLQLEKH
-781 EKPSLQL
+781 S
-788 EKPALQLEKH
+788 LQLEKH
-798 SLQLEKPALQLEKH
+798 SLQLEKPPLQLEKHSLQLEKH

-821 QLEKPAL
+821 QLEKP
-828 QLEKPSLQ
+828 S
-836 LEKPALQLEKHSL
+836 
-849 QLEKPALQLEKH
+849 
-861 SLQLEKPALQ
+861 
-871 LEKPALQLEKH
+871 
-882 SLQLEKHSLQ
+882 
-892 LEKPALQLEK
+892 
-902 HSLQLEKPPLQ
+902 LQ

-973 LRSLRSSAAKKRARL
+973 LRSLRSSAAKKRAKL

-1002 KLEFPGDCPS
+1002 KLEFAGDCPS

-1027 SSLESLGSP
+1027 SSQESLGSP

-1044 RVMSDTVPA
+1044 RVMSDTFPA
-1053 LGSKSHLAE
+1053 PGSKSHLAE

-1075 PPPSTGPAESV
+1075 HPPSTGPAESV

-1091 KDDLGFTSGAVAV
+1091 KDDLGFTSGDVAV

-1124 VASGDA
+1124 VANGDA

-1144 FQQNSPSHSCCHAGK
+1144 LQQNSPSHSCCHAGK

-1204 ERIRLSMSEPEKLAA
+1204 ERIRLSMSEPEKLTA

-1511 YVKETVG
+1511 YIKETVG

-1564 STESQEAP
+1564 STESQEAA

-1578 SALQGEEYLRDLVG
+1578 SALEGEEHLRDLVG

-1691 IQALCQHLDTS
+1691 IQALCQHLDSS

-1780 MGPGLLAHAA
+1780 MGPGLLTQAA

>member
-1 MVEPPP
+1 MAEPPP
-7 GAAAPRGCGRAWERG
+7 GAGAPRGRGRAWERG
-22 GSAQHREDG
+22 GSAQDREDG
-31 TEPSGPAHNGPDTE
+31 TEPSGPAHNG
-45 PSGPAHNG
+45 SG
-53 SDTDPPGPA
+53 TDPPGPA

-70 PGPIQDGSDTEPPG
+70 PGPIHDGSDTEPLG
-84 PGEDGPG
+84 PAEDGPG
-91 TEPPSHAH
+91 TEPPGHAH

-107 SSVEDGP
+107 GPQEDTEPPGPAEEGP

-121 QEDAAALLGPE
+121 QEDAAAPLGPE
-132 LPLVPP
+132 LSLVPP

-278 ELLHT
+278 ELLNT
-283 CIAALLAFPAAE
+283 CIAALLAYPAAE

-319 AMEAIAALASALGPG
+319 AMEAFAALASALGPG
-334 NAGAL
+334 NAGTL

-347 LRAGGAGVALAV
+347 LRAGGAGVAHAV
-359 RARLARNVLPRLGQQ
+359 RARLARNVLPRLGEQ

-403 LMGSR
+403 LMGGR

-416 GHPACRD
+416 GQPACRG
-423 ALHGPAC
+423 ALHGPDC
-430 AQRGLSPRRVLSAGR
+430 APRGLSPRRVLSAGR

-450 PWENEPAADG
+450 PWENEPAADR
-460 EGGSGVRM
+460 EGGPGVRM

-475 QLAAANDSLHSPKPR
+475 QLAAASDFLHSPKLR

-505 SRTSRTSLTSEHLA
+505 SRTSRTLLQPSVELTSEHPA
-519 LAAAALGSHQPQL
+519 LAAGALGSQQPQV

-539 GYSRGKSG
+539 GCSRGKSG

-557 LNNCQQDKVCSS
+557 LNNCQQDKVSSS

-616 LSAPAALA
+616 LSAPAGPA
-624 GKSQE
+624 GQSQE

-654 LLSQKPGDNTGDS
+654 LLSQKPGDSTGDS
-667 PLEKPSLQLEKPALQ
+667 PLEKPP
-682 LEKHSLQLE
+682 
-691 KPSLQ
+691 
-696 LEKHS
+696 
-701 LQLEKPSLQLEKH
+701 
-714 SLQLEKHSL
+714 
-723 QLEKPALQLEK
+723 
-734 PALQLEK
+734 
-741 HSLQLEKPALQLEKP
+741 LQLEKP

-761 KPSLQLEK
+761 KP
-769 PPLQLEKPALQL
+769 
-781 EKPSLQL
+781 
-788 EKPALQLEKH
+788 
-798 SLQLEKPALQLEKH
+798 
-812 SLQLEKHSL
+812 
-821 QLEKPAL
+821 
-828 QLEKPSLQ
+828 
-836 LEKPALQLEKHSL
+836 
-849 QLEKPALQLEKH
+849 
-861 SLQLEKPALQ
+861 
-871 LEKPALQLEKH
+871 
-882 SLQLEKHSLQ
+882 
-892 LEKPALQLEK
+892 
-902 HSLQLEKPPLQ
+902 PLQ
-913 LRSALGRGQ
+913 LRSTLGRAQG
-922 ALRGAR
+922 LRGAR

-959 LQPEQVDQEEMQNS
+959 LEPEEVDQEEMQNS
-973 LRSLRSSAAKKRARL
+973 LRSLRSSAAKKRAKL

-1027 SSLESLGSP
+1027 SSQESLGSP
-1036 VATLPRRR
+1036 VATLPPRR
-1044 RVMSDTVPA
+1044 RVMSDTFPA
-1053 LGSKSHLAE
+1053 LGSKSHPAE

-1067 PRAPEGAE
+1067 PRGTEGAE
-1075 PPPSTGPAESV
+1075 PLPSTGV
-1086 PGFAP
+1086 
-1091 KDDLGFTSGAVAV
+1091 L
-1104 VGKGVFGS
+1104 GS
-1112 PPGPDASLPMPC
+1112 PPAPAASQSMPC
-1124 VASGDA
+1124 VANGDA

-1144 FQQNSPSHSCCHAGK
+1144 FQQNSPSHSCSHAGK

-1185 NHKEQQEGKD
+1185 NHKEQQESKD

-1204 ERIRLSMSEPEKLAA
+1204 ERIRLSMSEPEKLTA

-1226 DLLTSPKNGSLS
+1226 DLLTSPRNGSLS

-1265 EEPCAGRGRCREPP
+1265 EEPCPGRGRCREPP
-1279 VTQSPEVLDP
+1279 VTQSPEVLEP

-1369 THLKKSMDQELDNA
+1369 THLKKSMDQEVDNA

-1465 LPAMARFV
+1465 LPAIARFA

-1500 LEKFVPPKDLP
+1500 LEKFVPPRDLP
-1511 YVKETVG
+1511 YIKETVG

-1554 RDAPIVPDRD
+1554 RDAPIIPDRD

-1578 SALQGEEYLRDLVG
+1578 SALESEEYLRAIVG

-1611 DTESSPGLVL
+1611 DTESSPALVL
-1621 PNIVR
+1621 ANIVR

-1663 VINMLIPAIV
+1663 VINMVIPAIV

-1728 ELVPELYPRKPC
+1728 ERVPELCPSHMRAPISMVTALSVFSRQSWC
-1740 AVEQKVLPVLWHL
+1740 RSCT
-1753 LGSSAGG
+1753 LGSP
-1760 GSVPGPRTATAALAQ
+1760 VPWSRRCCPCCGTC
-1775 ALWAQ
+1775 W
-1780 MGPGLLAHAA
+1780 A
-1790 AQPPH
+1790 AQPPAAPCPAPARPRPPWPRPCGH
-1795 IRKNLEELL
+1795 RWAPACSPTPRPSPRTSGRAWRSFWRPERKITKSPSPQVKLQRRLSRAHGQCCRTRAGTALSWARCLRESPRSRAGLDCTGRDTGARLGEPGELNWAVL
-1804 ETGT
+1804 GWPEGLNWAVLGQPEGLNWDSVQG

>member
-1 MVEPPP
+1 MAEPPP
-7 GAAAPRGCGRAWERG
+7 GAAAPRGRGRAWERG
-22 GSAQHREDG
+22 GSAQVGEDG
-31 TEPSGPAHNGPDTE
+31 TEPSGPAH
-45 PSGPAHNG
+45 SA
-53 SDTDPPGPA
+53 SATDPAGPA
-62 LNGPGTDA
+62 LNGSGADA
-70 PGPIQDGSDTEPPG
+70 PGPA
-84 PGEDGPG
+84 EDGPG
-91 TEPPSHAH
+91 TEPPGHAH
-99 NGSGTEAP
+99 KGSGTEAP
-107 SSVEDGP
+107 GPQEDT
-114 GAEPPGP
+114 EPPGP
-121 QEDAAALLGPE
+121 QEDAAAPLGPE
-132 LPLVPP
+132 LSLVPP

-154 QAVEQLRRAV
+154 RAVEQLRRAL
-164 EGCSPAALGAAPAA
+164 ESCSPAALGAAPAA

-204 VTRLLALR
+204 ATRLLALR

-232 GDAQPAMRRDS
+232 GDAQPAMRRDGG
-243 ARLLLRLMAAAG
+243 RLLLRLMAAAG

-278 ELLHT
+278 ELLNT
-283 CIAALLAFPAAE
+283 CIAALLAYPAAE

-319 AMEAIAALASALGPG
+319 AMEAFAALASALGPG

-347 LRAGGAGVALAV
+347 LRAGGAGVLHAV
-359 RARLARNVLPRLGQQ
+359 QARLARNVLPRLGEQ

-380 VPLPC
+380 VPLPS

-408 SRSAHGHC
+408 SRSAHGRC
-416 GHPACRD
+416 GHAACRD
-423 ALHGPAC
+423 ALHGPAG

-445 GKNKL
+445 ALRNKL
-450 PWENEPAADG
+450 PWESEPAADG

-468 PVAKGVE
+468 PVTKGVE
-475 QLAAANDSLHSPKPR
+475 QDSIIGHSRGLCFDNQVTNSCGGWIQLAAANDFLHSPKLQ
-490 PSQGIPGSAELLFSR
+490 PSQGSPGSDELVFSR
-505 SRTSRTSLTSEHLA
+505 SRASRTSFQPSVELNLEHSA
-519 LAAAALGSHQPQL
+519 LAAGALGSQQPQI

-539 GYSRGKSG
+539 GYPQARGKSG

-616 LSAPAALA
+616 LSAPAAPA

-654 LLSQKPGDNTGDS
+654 LLSQKPGDSTGDS
-667 PLEKPSLQLEKPALQ
+667 PLEKPA
-682 LEKHSLQLE
+682 
-691 KPSLQ
+691 
-696 LEKHS
+696 
-701 LQLEKPSLQLEKH
+701 
-714 SLQLEKHSL
+714 L

-734 PALQLEK
+734 PALQLR
-741 HSLQLEKPALQLEKP
+741 A
-756 PLQLE
+756 
-761 KPSLQLEK
+761 
-769 PPLQLEKPALQL
+769 
-781 EKPSLQL
+781 
-788 EKPALQLEKH
+788 
-798 SLQLEKPALQLEKH
+798 
-812 SLQLEKHSL
+812 
-821 QLEKPAL
+821 
-828 QLEKPSLQ
+828 
-836 LEKPALQLEKHSL
+836 
-849 QLEKPALQLEKH
+849 
-861 SLQLEKPALQ
+861 
-871 LEKPALQLEKH
+871 
-882 SLQLEKHSLQ
+882 
-892 LEKPALQLEK
+892 
-902 HSLQLEKPPLQ
+902 
-913 LRSALGRGQ
+913 ALGRAPGPQ
-922 ALRGAR
+922 GLRGAR

-959 LQPEQVDQEEMQNS
+959 LEPEEVDQEEMQNS
-973 LRSLRSSAAKKRARL
+973 LRSLRNSAAKKRAKL
-988 SSSMAELESPDSAV
+988 SSSIADLESPDSAV
-1002 KLEFPGDCPS
+1002 KLEFSGDCPS
-1012 LGSSPGTTSTGESGI
+1012 QGSSPSESGI
-1027 SSLESLGSP
+1027 SSQESLGSP
-1036 VATLPRRR
+1036 VATLPPRR
-1044 RVMSDTVPA
+1044 RVMSDTFPA
-1053 LGSKSHLAE
+1053 LGSKSHPAKG
-1062 ASPAR
+1062 SPAR
-1067 PRAPEGAE
+1067 PRDTEGAE
-1075 PPPSTGPAESV
+1075 HPPSTGPAESV

-1091 KDDLGFTSGAVAV
+1091 KNNLGFTSEGVAV
-1104 VGKGVFGS
+1104 VGKGVVGS
-1112 PPGPDASLPMPC
+1112 PPAPAPGQSVPC
-1124 VASGDA
+1124 VANGDA

-1136 AEAAPGRS
+1136 AEAAAGRS
-1144 FQQNSPSHSCCHAGK
+1144 FQQDSPSHCRAHAGN
-1159 EGEIKMTLSK
+1159 EGEIKVTLSK

-1174 LRRRRKEDKEH
+1174 LRRKRKEDKEH
-1185 NHKEQQEGKD
+1185 HHKEQQEGKD
-1195 LEGKEEFPW
+1195 VEGKEEFPW
-1204 ERIRLSMSEPEKLAA
+1204 ERIRLSMSEPEKLTAESED
-1219 ERFSLCG
+1219 ERFNLCG
-1226 DLLTSPKNGSLS
+1226 DLLTLPRNGSLS

-1265 EEPCAGRGRCREPP
+1265 EEPCPVRGRCREPP

-1289 AELLPFPRPEPALAE
+1289 AELLPFPRPEPALAA

-1441 LGDIVERL
+1441 LGDIVERM

-1465 LPAMARFV
+1465 LPAIARFA

-1495 DLDKI
+1495 DLDKT
-1500 LEKFVPPKDLP
+1500 LEKFVPAKDLP
-1511 YVKETVG
+1511 YIKETVG

-1554 RDAPIVPDRD
+1554 RDAPIIPDRD
-1564 STESQEAP
+1564 STEAHEAP

-1578 SALQGEEYLRDLVG
+1578 SALESEEYVRDIVG
-1592 SLNARDFRERIRGA
+1592 LLNANDFRERIGGV

-1611 DTESSPGLVL
+1611 DTESSPALVL
-1621 PNIVR
+1621 TNIVR

-1635 HDSNSKVTQVALEA
+1635 HDSNSKVNQVALEA

-1728 ELVPELYPRKPC
+1728 
-1740 AVEQKVLPVLWHL
+1740 A
-1753 LGSSAGG
+1753 
-1760 GSVPGPRTATAALAQ
+1760 
-1775 ALWAQ
+1775 
-1780 MGPGLLAHAA
+1780 
-1790 AQPPH
+1790 
-1795 IRKNLEELL
+1795 
-1804 ETGT
+1804 

>member
-1 MVEPPP
+1 MAEPPP
-7 GAAAPRGCGRAWERG
+7 GAAAPRGRGRAWERG

-31 TEPSGPAHNGPDTE
+31 TEPPGPAHNGPGTE
-45 PSGPAHNG
+45 LSGPAHNG
-53 SDTDPPGPA
+53 SDADPPGPA

-84 PGEDGPG
+84 PAEDGPG
-91 TEPPSHAH
+91 TEPPGYAH
-99 NGSGTEAP
+99 NGSGTEPP
-107 SSVEDGP
+107 SPAEDGP
-114 GAEPPGP
+114 GT
-121 QEDAAALLGPE
+121 EDAAAPLGPE

-319 AMEAIAALASALGPG
+319 AMEAMAALASAMGPG
-334 NAGAL
+334 DAGAL

-347 LRAGGAGVALAV
+347 LRAGGAGAALAV
-359 RARLARNVLPRLGQQ
+359 RARLARNALPRLGQQ

-390 GPCPPPGADTEWL
+390 GPCPPPGPDTEWL

-416 GHPACRD
+416 GHPACRG

-430 AQRGLSPRRVLSAGR
+430 ARRGTSPRRVLSAGR

-450 PWENEPAADG
+450 PWESEPAADG

-475 QLAAANDSLHSPKPR
+475 QLAAASDPLQPPKAQ

-505 SRTSRTSLTSEHLA
+505 SRTSRTVELAPEHPA
-519 LAAAALGSHQPQL
+519 LAAGALGSHQPQV

-539 GYSRGKSG
+539 GYSRGRSG
-547 SVGSD
+547 SVGSG
-552 LQFLG
+552 LQFLA

-569 LSFSSKTQRSFCTQA
+569 LSFASKTQRSFCTQA
-584 EPTMSFQGPSASQGT
+584 EPTVSFQGPSASQGT
-599 FILPSFPLS
+599 FILPSFPLA

-624 GKSQE
+624 GRCQE

-648 PGCQKQ
+648 PGGQKQ
-654 LLSQKPGDNTGDS
+654 LLSQKPGDSTGDS
-667 PLEKPSLQLEKPALQ
+667 QLEKPSLQLEKP
-682 LEKHSLQLE
+682 S
-691 KPSLQ
+691 
-696 LEKHS
+696 
-701 LQLEKPSLQLEKH
+701 
-714 SLQLEKHSL
+714 
-723 QLEKPALQLEK
+723 
-734 PALQLEK
+734 
-741 HSLQLEKPALQLEKP
+741 
-756 PLQLE
+756 LQLE

-769 PPLQLEKPALQL
+769 PP
-781 EKPSLQL
+781 
-788 EKPALQLEKH
+788 
-798 SLQLEKPALQLEKH
+798 
-812 SLQLEKHSL
+812 
-821 QLEKPAL
+821 
-828 QLEKPSLQ
+828 
-836 LEKPALQLEKHSL
+836 
-849 QLEKPALQLEKH
+849 
-861 SLQLEKPALQ
+861 
-871 LEKPALQLEKH
+871 
-882 SLQLEKHSLQ
+882 
-892 LEKPALQLEK
+892 
-902 HSLQLEKPPLQ
+902 LQLEKPPLQ

-936 PSPREPP
+936 PSPRERP

-973 LRSLRSSAAKKRARL
+973 LRSLRSSAAKKRAKL

-1036 VATLPRRR
+1036 AATLAPRRR
-1044 RVMSDTVPA
+1044 VLSDTFPA
-1053 LGSKSHLAE
+1053 LGSKSHPAE

-1067 PRAPEGAE
+1067 PRDPEGAE
-1075 PPPSTGPAESV
+1075 QPPNTGPAESV

-1091 KDDLGFTSGAVAV
+1091 KDDLGFSSGDVAV
-1104 VGKGVFGS
+1104 VGTGVFGS
-1112 PPGPDASLPMPC
+1112 PPGPAASQPVPC
-1124 VASGDA
+1124 VANGDA

-1144 FQQNSPSHSCCHAGK
+1144 FQNSPSRSCGHAGK
-1159 EGEIKMTLSK
+1159 EGEIKVTLSK

-1185 NHKEQQEGKD
+1185 NHKEHQEGKD

-1204 ERIRLSMSEPEKLAA
+1204 ERIRLSMSEPEKLTA

-1226 DLLTSPKNGSLS
+1226 DLLTSPRNGSLS
-1238 LENVALNPSLKRTS
+1238 LENVALTPSLKRTS

-1265 EEPCAGRGRCREPP
+1265 EEPCPGRGRCREPP
-1279 VTQSPEVLDP
+1279 VTRSPEVLDP

-1369 THLKKSMDQELDNA
+1369 THLKKSMDQEVDNA

-1441 LGDIVERL
+1441 VGDIVQRL
-1449 GPERV
+1449 GPERL
-1454 LAGGRPVAERL
+1454 LAAGRPLAERL
-1465 LPAMARFV
+1465 LPAVARFV

-1511 YVKETVG
+1511 YIKETVG

-1532 PSAKGRRSQTGN
+1532 ASAKGRRSQTGS

-1554 RDAPIVPDRD
+1554 RDAPIIPDRD
-1564 STESQEAP
+1564 CTESQEAP

-1578 SALQGEEYLRDLVG
+1578 SALESEEYLRDLVG
-1592 SLNARDFRERIRGA
+1592 SLNARDFRERIRGV

-1611 DTESSPGLVL
+1611 DTESSAGPVL
-1621 PNIVR
+1621 ANIVR

-1649 MHKMIPLL
+1649 MHRMIPLL

>member
-1 MVEPPP
+1 
-7 GAAAPRGCGRAWERG
+7 
-22 GSAQHREDG
+22 
-31 TEPSGPAHNGPDTE
+31 
-45 PSGPAHNG
+45 
-53 SDTDPPGPA
+53 
-62 LNGPGTDA
+62 
-70 PGPIQDGSDTEPPG
+70 
-84 PGEDGPG
+84 
-91 TEPPSHAH
+91 
-99 NGSGTEAP
+99 
-107 SSVEDGP
+107 
-114 GAEPPGP
+114 
-121 QEDAAALLGPE
+121 
-132 LPLVPP
+132 
-138 ELRARLLDRR
+138 
-148 DYRGRA
+148 
-154 QAVEQLRRAV
+154 
-164 EGCSPAALGAAPAA
+164 
-178 ALLGLIALLDAL
+178 
-190 LHDPNFAVARGALE
+190 
-204 VTRLLALR
+204 
-212 LGRRVPAVLAPLV
+212 
-225 CAAARAL
+225 
-232 GDAQPAMRRDS
+232 
-243 ARLLLRLMAAAG
+243 
-255 PRPVL
+255 
-260 RLLLQE
+260 
-266 RLLRHRS
+266 
-273 ARLRE
+273 
-278 ELLHT
+278 
-283 CIAALLAFPAAE
+283 
-295 LDLPQLA
+295 
-302 AALAPAL
+302 
-309 LDAKRRVRHA
+309 
-319 AMEAIAALASALGPG
+319 
-334 NAGAL
+334 
-339 LRALDAVE
+339 
-347 LRAGGAGVALAV
+347 
-359 RARLARNVLPRLGQQ
+359 
-374 GLVEYG
+374 
-380 VPLPC
+380 
-385 SGRCR
+385 
-390 GPCPPPGADTEWL
+390 
-403 LMGSR
+403 MGSR
-408 SRSAHGHC
+408 SRSAHGLC
-416 GHPACRD
+416 AHPGD

-445 GKNKL
+445 GKSKL
-450 PWENEPAADG
+450 PWENEPAADR

-475 QLAAANDSLHSPKPR
+475 QDSIMGHSQGLCFDNQVTNSCGGWIQLR
-490 PSQGIPGSAELLFSR
+490 PSQGIPGSGELLFSR
-505 SRTSRTSLTSEHLA
+505 SRASRTLFQPAVELTSEHSA
-519 LAAAALGSHQPQL
+519 LGAGALGSHQPQI

-539 GYSRGKSG
+539 GYPRGRSG

-557 LNNCQQDKVCSS
+557 LNNWQQDKVCSS

-616 LSAPAALA
+616 LSAPAASA

-648 PGCQKQ
+648 PGGQKQ
-654 LLSQKPGDNTGDS
+654 LLSQKPGDSTGDS
-667 PLEKPSLQLEKPALQ
+667 PLEKPP
-682 LEKHSLQLE
+682 
-691 KPSLQ
+691 
-696 LEKHS
+696 
-701 LQLEKPSLQLEKH
+701 
-714 SLQLEKHSL
+714 
-723 QLEKPALQLEK
+723 
-734 PALQLEK
+734 
-741 HSLQLEKPALQLEKP
+741 
-756 PLQLE
+756 
-761 KPSLQLEK
+761 
-769 PPLQLEKPALQL
+769 
-781 EKPSLQL
+781 
-788 EKPALQLEKH
+788 
-798 SLQLEKPALQLEKH
+798 
-812 SLQLEKHSL
+812 
-821 QLEKPAL
+821 
-828 QLEKPSLQ
+828 
-836 LEKPALQLEKHSL
+836 
-849 QLEKPALQLEKH
+849 
-861 SLQLEKPALQ
+861 
-871 LEKPALQLEKH
+871 
-882 SLQLEKHSLQ
+882 
-892 LEKPALQLEK
+892 LQLEK

-913 LRSALGRGQ
+913 LRAALGRAQG
-922 ALRGAR
+922 LRGAR

-959 LQPEQVDQEEMQNS
+959 LEPEEVDQEEMQNS
-973 LRSLRSSAAKKRARL
+973 LRSLRSSAAKKRAKL

-1012 LGSSPGTTSTGESGI
+1012 LGSSPGAASTGESGI
-1027 SSLESLGSP
+1027 SSQESLGSP
-1036 VATLPRRR
+1036 VAALPPRR
-1044 RVMSDTVPA
+1044 RVMSDTFPA
-1053 LGSKSHLAE
+1053 LGSKSHPAKP
-1062 ASPAR
+1062 SPAR
-1067 PRAPEGAE
+1067 PRDTEGAE
-1075 PPPSTGPAESV
+1075 HPSSTGPAESV

-1091 KDDLGFTSGAVAV
+1091 KDDLGFTSEDAAV

-1112 PPGPDASLPMPC
+1112 PPAPAASQSMPC
-1124 VASGDA
+1124 VPNGDV

-1144 FQQNSPSHSCCHAGK
+1144 FQQNSPSHSCSHAGK
-1159 EGEIKMTLSK
+1159 EGEIKVTLSK

-1174 LRRRRKEDKEH
+1174 LRRKRKEGKEH

-1204 ERIRLSMSEPEKLAA
+1204 ERIRLSMSEPEKLTA
-1219 ERFSLCG
+1219 ESEDEGFSLCG
-1226 DLLTSPKNGSLS
+1226 DLLTSPRNGSLS

-1265 EEPCAGRGRCREPP
+1265 EAP

-1465 LPAMARFV
+1465 LPAIARFA

-1511 YVKETVG
+1511 YIKETVG

-1554 RDAPIVPDRD
+1554 RDAAIIPDRD
-1564 STESQEAP
+1564 STESHEAP

-1578 SALQGEEYLRDLVG
+1578 SALESEEYVRDMVG
-1592 SLNARDFRERIRGA
+1592 LLNAKDFRERIRGV

-1611 DTESSPGLVL
+1611 DTESSPALVL
-1621 PNIVR
+1621 ANIVR

-1691 IQALCQHLDTS
+1691 IQALCRHLDTS

-1753 LGSSAGG
+1753 LGSSASG
-1760 GSVPGPRTATAALAQ
+1760 GSVPGPRTAAAALAR

-1795 IRKNLEELL
+1795 ISKSLEELL

>member
-1 MVEPPP
+1 MAEPPP
-7 GAAAPRGCGRAWERG
+7 AAAAPRGRGRAWERG
-22 GSAQHREDG
+22 GSARGAEDS
-31 TEPSGPAHNGPDTE
+31 TELCGPAHNASGPCGHALNGLGTEPPGPAVNGSDGPGPAHSGSDTESPGPALNGSDTE
-45 PSGPAHNG
+45 PSGPALNG
-53 SDTDPPGPA
+53 SDTEPSGPA
-62 LNGPGTDA
+62 LNGSDTEPS
-70 PGPIQDGSDTEPPG
+70 GPALNGSDTEPSGPALNGSGTHGPG
-84 PGEDGPG
+84 PQEDAEPPGPAADGSATEPPGPAEGSPG
-91 TEPPSHAH
+91 TEPPGPAE
-99 NGSGTEAP
+99 GSPGTEPPGPAEGSPGTEPPGPAEGSPGTEPPGPAEGSPGTEA
-107 SSVEDGP
+107 
-114 GAEPPGP
+114 PGP
-121 QEDAAALLGPE
+121 QEDAAPAVGPE
-132 LPLVPP
+132 LSLVPP
-138 ELRARLLDRR
+138 ALRAQLLDRR

-164 EGCSPAALGAAPAA
+164 EGCSPAALGSAPAA
-178 ALLGLIALLDAL
+178 ALLGLIALLAAL

-232 GDAQPAMRRDS
+232 GDAQPALRRDG

-255 PRPVL
+255 PRAVL

-278 ELLHT
+278 ELLNA
-283 CIAALLAFPAAE
+283 CIAALLTFPAAQ
-295 LDLPQLA
+295 LDLPRLA

-319 AMEAIAALASALGPG
+319 AMEALAALAWALGAG
-334 NAGAL
+334 NGGAL
-339 LRALDAVE
+339 LRALQAVE
-347 LRAGGAGVALAV
+347 LRAGGAGVLHAV
-359 RARLARNVLPRLGQQ
+359 QARLARKVLPRLGEH

-380 VPLPC
+380 VPLPSS

-390 GPCPPPGADTEWL
+390 GPCQPPGADTEWL
-403 LMGSR
+403 LTGGR

-416 GHPACRD
+416 GQAGEGLRR
-423 ALHGPAC
+423 PAC
-430 AQRGLSPRRVLSAGR
+430 APRGMSPRRVLSAGR

-450 PWENEPAADG
+450 PWENELAADG
-460 EGGSGVRM
+460 DGGSGERM
-468 PVAKGVE
+468 AVGKAVE
-475 QLAAANDSLHSPKPR
+475 QLAASNDFLHSPKLR
-490 PSQGIPGSAELLFSR
+490 PSQGISDELFLSR
-505 SRTSRTSLTSEHLA
+505 NRTSRTLFQPSVELNWEH
-519 LAAAALGSHQPQL
+519 AALGAGALGSQQPQVP
-532 SGKCGTL
+532 GKCGTL
-539 GYSRGKSG
+539 GQPQARGRSG

-552 LQFLG
+552 PQVLG

-569 LSFSSKTQRSFCTQA
+569 LSFSSKTQRSFCAQA
-584 EPTMSFQGPSASQGT
+584 EATMSFQGASGSQGT

-616 LSAPAALA
+616 LSSPAASA

-629 DPRSLSSSWP
+629 NPRSLSSSWP
-639 LKSFQGLPK
+639 LKSFEGLPK
-648 PGCQKQ
+648 PGSQKQ
-654 LLSQKPGDNTGDS
+654 LLSQKPGDSPGDC
-667 PLEKPSLQLEKPALQ
+667 PLEKHSLHMDKHSLHMDKPPLQ

-691 KPSLQ
+691 KQ

-701 LQLEKPSLQLEKH
+701 LQV
-714 SLQLEKHSL
+714 
-723 QLEKPALQLEK
+723 
-734 PALQLEK
+734 
-741 HSLQLEKPALQLEKP
+741 
-756 PLQLE
+756 
-761 KPSLQLEK
+761 
-769 PPLQLEKPALQL
+769 
-781 EKPSLQL
+781 
-788 EKPALQLEKH
+788 
-798 SLQLEKPALQLEKH
+798 
-812 SLQLEKHSL
+812 
-821 QLEKPAL
+821 
-828 QLEKPSLQ
+828 
-836 LEKPALQLEKHSL
+836 
-849 QLEKPALQLEKH
+849 
-861 SLQLEKPALQ
+861 
-871 LEKPALQLEKH
+871 
-882 SLQLEKHSLQ
+882 
-892 LEKPALQLEK
+892 EK
-902 HSLQLEKPPLQ
+902 HSLQLEKPPLP
-913 LRSALGRGQ
+913 LRAALGRAPGT
-922 ALRGAR
+922 LRGAR

-943 GSREGTELA
+943 EGTELA
-952 AGLAELH
+952 AGLAQLH
-959 LQPEQVDQEEMQNS
+959 LQPEDQEEMQNS
-973 LRSLRSSAAKKRARL
+973 LRSLRSSAAKKRAKL
-988 SSSMAELESPDSAV
+988 SSSIAELESPDSAV
-1002 KLEFPGDCPS
+1002 RLESPGDCPS
-1012 LGSSPGTTSTGESGI
+1012 QGCSPGAASTGESGI
-1027 SSLESLGSP
+1027 SSQESPGSP
-1036 VATLPRRR
+1036 AAALPPRR
-1044 RVMSDTVPA
+1044 RVMSDTFPA
-1053 LGSKSHLAE
+1053 LGSKSHPAK

-1067 PRAPEGAE
+1067 PRDAEGAE
-1075 PPPSTGPAESV
+1075 RHASTGPAESV
-1086 PGFAP
+1086 PGSAP
-1091 KDDLGFTSGAVAV
+1091 NSELGFTSEDVAV
-1104 VGKGVFGS
+1104 VGKGVFGG
-1112 PPGPDASLPMPC
+1112 PPGPAPSQSLPC

-1130 QGAREG
+1130 QGAGEG
-1136 AEAAPGRS
+1136 AEPAPGRS
-1144 FQQNSPSHSCCHAGK
+1144 CQQNRAPRSHCHAGS
-1159 EGEIKMTLSK
+1159 EGQIKVTLSK

-1174 LRRRRKEDKEH
+1174 LRRRRKEDKGH

-1204 ERIRLSMSEPEKLAA
+1204 ERIRLSMSEPEKLTA
-1219 ERFSLCG
+1219 ERFHLCG
-1226 DLLTSPKNGSLS
+1226 DLLTSPRNGSLS

-1260 SLLDS
+1260 SFLDS
-1265 EEPCAGRGRCREPP
+1265 GVAAEEARGRCREAP

-1289 AELLPFPRPEPALAE
+1289 AELQPFPRPDSALAE

-1369 THLKKSMDQELDNA
+1369 THLKKSMDQELDIA

-1441 LGDIVERL
+1441 LGDIVERM
-1449 GPERV
+1449 GAERV
-1454 LAGGRPVAERL
+1454 LAGAKPAAERL
-1465 LPAMARFV
+1465 LPALARFA

-1480 RYYGRRMLFSMMAHP
+1480 RFYGRKMLFTMMAHP
-1495 DLDKI
+1495 DLEKS
-1500 LEKFVPPKDLP
+1500 LEKFVPAKDLP
-1511 YVKETVG
+1511 YIKETVG

-1554 RDAPIVPDRD
+1554 RDAPIILDRD
-1564 STESQEAP
+1564 STEAQEAP
-1572 RRAAPR
+1572 RRAAAPR
-1578 SALQGEEYLRDLVG
+1578 SALESEDYVRDIVG
-1592 SLNARDFRERIRGA
+1592 LLNAKDFRERISGV

-1621 PNIVR
+1621 ANIVR

-1635 HDSNSKVTQVALEA
+1635 HDSNSKVNQVALEA

-1657 KDNLSP
+1657 KDHLSP

-1681 PGIYAAATNV
+1681 PGIYTAATNV

-1728 ELVPELYPRKPC
+1728 ELVPELYPRRPC

-1760 GSVPGPRTATAALAQ
+1760 APVPGPRTAAAGLAH

-1795 IRKNLEELL
+1795 ISKSLEELL
-1804 ETGT
+1804 ETAR

>member
-1 MVEPPP
+1 MAEPPP
-7 GAAAPRGCGRAWERG
+7 GAAAPRGRGRAWERG

-31 TEPSGPAHNGPDTE
+31 TEPPGPAHNGPGTE
-45 PSGPAHNG
+45 LSGPAHNG
-53 SDTDPPGPA
+53 SDADPPGPA

-84 PGEDGPG
+84 PAEDGPG
-91 TEPPSHAH
+91 TEPPGYAH
-99 NGSGTEAP
+99 NGSGTEPP
-107 SSVEDGP
+107 SPAEDGP
-114 GAEPPGP
+114 GT
-121 QEDAAALLGPE
+121 EDAAAPLGPE

-319 AMEAIAALASALGPG
+319 AMEAMAALASAMGPG
-334 NAGAL
+334 DAGAL

-347 LRAGGAGVALAV
+347 LRAGGAGAALAV
-359 RARLARNVLPRLGQQ
+359 RARLARNALPRLGQQ

-390 GPCPPPGADTEWL
+390 GPCPPPGPDTEWL

-416 GHPACRD
+416 GHPACRG

-430 AQRGLSPRRVLSAGR
+430 ARRGTSPRRVLSAGR

-450 PWENEPAADG
+450 PWESEPAADG

-475 QLAAANDSLHSPKPR
+475 QLAAANDPLQPPKAQ

-505 SRTSRTSLTSEHLA
+505 SRTSRTVELAPEHPA
-519 LAAAALGSHQPQL
+519 LAAGALGSHQPQV

-539 GYSRGKSG
+539 GFSRGRSG
-547 SVGSD
+547 SVGSG
-552 LQFLG
+552 LQFLA

-569 LSFSSKTQRSFCTQA
+569 LSFASKTQRSFCTQA
-584 EPTMSFQGPSASQGT
+584 EPTVSFQGPSASQGT
-599 FILPSFPLS
+599 FILPSFPLA

-624 GKSQE
+624 GRCQE

-648 PGCQKQ
+648 PGGQKQ
-654 LLSQKPGDNTGDS
+654 LLSQKPGDSTGDS
-667 PLEKPSLQLEKPALQ
+667 QLEKP
-682 LEKHSLQLE
+682 
-691 KPSLQ
+691 
-696 LEKHS
+696 S

-723 QLEKPALQLEK
+723 QLEK
-734 PALQLEK
+734 
-741 HSLQLEKPALQLEKP
+741 HSLQLEKPPLQLEKPPLQLEKPSLQLEKPSLQLEKP

-769 PPLQLEKPALQL
+769 PPLQLEKPPLQLEKHSLQL

-788 EKPALQLEKH
+788 EKP
-798 SLQLEKPALQLEKH
+798 SLQLEKPP
-812 SLQLEKHSL
+812 L
-821 QLEKPAL
+821 QLEKP
-828 QLEKPSLQ
+828 P
-836 LEKPALQLEKHSL
+836 
-849 QLEKPALQLEKH
+849 
-861 SLQLEKPALQ
+861 
-871 LEKPALQLEKH
+871 
-882 SLQLEKHSLQ
+882 
-892 LEKPALQLEK
+892 
-902 HSLQLEKPPLQ
+902 LQLEKPPLQ
-913 LRSALGRGQ
+913 LRSTLGRGQ

-936 PSPREPP
+936 PSPRERP

-973 LRSLRSSAAKKRARL
+973 LRSLRSSAAKKRAKL

-1036 VATLPRRR
+1036 AATLAPRR
-1044 RVMSDTVPA
+1044 RVMSDTFPA
-1053 LGSKSHLAE
+1053 LGSKSHPAE
-1062 ASPAR
+1062 ACPAR
-1067 PRAPEGAE
+1067 PRDPEGAE
-1075 PPPSTGPAESV
+1075 QPPNTGPAESV
-1086 PGFAP
+1086 PAFAP
-1091 KDDLGFTSGAVAV
+1091 KDDLGFSSGDVAV
-1104 VGKGVFGS
+1104 VGTGVFGS
-1112 PPGPDASLPMPC
+1112 PPGPAASQPVPC
-1124 VASGDA
+1124 VANGDA

-1144 FQQNSPSHSCCHAGK
+1144 FQNSPSRSCGHAGK
-1159 EGEIKMTLSK
+1159 EGEIKVTLSK

-1185 NHKEQQEGKD
+1185 NHKEHQEGKD

-1204 ERIRLSMSEPEKLAA
+1204 ERIRLSMSEPEKLTA

-1226 DLLTSPKNGSLS
+1226 DLLTSPRNGSLS

-1265 EEPCAGRGRCREPP
+1265 EEPCPGRGRCREPP
-1279 VTQSPEVLDP
+1279 VTRSPEVLDP

-1369 THLKKSMDQELDNA
+1369 THLKKSMDQEVDNA

-1441 LGDIVERL
+1441 VGDIVQRL
-1449 GPERV
+1449 GPERL
-1454 LAGGRPVAERL
+1454 LAAGRPVAERL
-1465 LPAMARFV
+1465 LPAMAQFV

-1480 RYYGRRMLFSMMAHP
+1480 RYYGRRMLFCMMAHP

-1511 YVKETVG
+1511 YIKETVG

-1532 PSAKGRRSQTGN
+1532 ASAKGRRSQTGS

-1554 RDAPIVPDRD
+1554 RDAPIIPDRD
-1564 STESQEAP
+1564 CTESQEAP

-1578 SALQGEEYLRDLVG
+1578 SALESEEYLRDLVG
-1592 SLNARDFRERIRGA
+1592 SLNARDFRERIRGV

-1611 DTESSPGLVL
+1611 DTESSPGPVL
-1621 PNIVR
+1621 ANIVR

-1649 MHKMIPLL
+1649 MHRMIPLL

>member
-1 MVEPPP
+1 MAEPPP
-7 GAAAPRGCGRAWERG
+7 GAAAPRGRGRAWQRG
-22 GSAQHREDG
+22 GSAQDSEDG
-31 TEPSGPAHNGPDTE
+31 TEPSGPAHNGLSAE
-45 PSGPAHNG
+45 PSRPAHND

-62 LNGPGTDA
+62 LNGSGTDA
-70 PGPIQDGSDTEPPG
+70 PGSIHDGSDTEPPG
-84 PGEDGPG
+84 PAEGGPG
-91 TEPPSHAH
+91 TEPPGHAH

-107 SSVEDGP
+107 GPQED
-114 GAEPPGP
+114 AEPPGP
-121 QEDAAALLGPE
+121 EEDAAAPPGPE
-132 LPLVPP
+132 LWLVPP

-190 LHDPNFAVARGALE
+190 LRDPNFAVARGALE

-232 GDAQPAMRRDS
+232 GDAQPAMRRDG
-243 ARLLLRLMAAAG
+243 ARLLLRLMALAG

-278 ELLHT
+278 ELLNT
-283 CIAALLAFPAAE
+283 CIAALLAYPAAE
-295 LDLPQLA
+295 LDLPRLA

-319 AMEAIAALASALGPG
+319 AMEAIAALAPALGPG
-334 NAGAL
+334 DGGAL

-347 LRAGGAGVALAV
+347 QRAGGAGVALAV
-359 RARLARNVLPRLGQQ
+359 RARLARKVLPRLGEQ

-403 LMGSR
+403 LAGGR

-416 GHPACRD
+416 GQRACRD
-423 ALHGPAC
+423 AVRGPAC

-475 QLAAANDSLHSPKPR
+475 QLAAANDFLHSPKPR
-490 PSQGIPGSAELLFSR
+490 PSQGIPGSDELLFSR
-505 SRTSRTSLTSEHLA
+505 SRASRALFQPSGELTSEHPA
-519 LAAAALGSHQPQL
+519 LAAGALGSHQPQI

-539 GYSRGKSG
+539 GYPRGKSG

-557 LNNCQQDKVCSS
+557 LSNCQQDKVCSS

-584 EPTMSFQGPSASQGT
+584 EPTMSFQGPSASQGS

-616 LSAPAALA
+616 LSAPAASA
-624 GKSQE
+624 GKAQE

-648 PGCQKQ
+648 PACQKQ
-654 LLSQKPGDNTGDS
+654 LLSQKPGDNTGQGLSSTQTQNGALVGRVSTEIPGDG
-667 PLEKPSLQLEKPALQ
+667 PLEKPP
-682 LEKHSLQLE
+682 
-691 KPSLQ
+691 
-696 LEKHS
+696 
-701 LQLEKPSLQLEKH
+701 
-714 SLQLEKHSL
+714 
-723 QLEKPALQLEK
+723 
-734 PALQLEK
+734 
-741 HSLQLEKPALQLEKP
+741 LQLEKP

-761 KPSLQLEK
+761 KP
-769 PPLQLEKPALQL
+769 
-781 EKPSLQL
+781 
-788 EKPALQLEKH
+788 
-798 SLQLEKPALQLEKH
+798 
-812 SLQLEKHSL
+812 
-821 QLEKPAL
+821 
-828 QLEKPSLQ
+828 
-836 LEKPALQLEKHSL
+836 
-849 QLEKPALQLEKH
+849 
-861 SLQLEKPALQ
+861 
-871 LEKPALQLEKH
+871 
-882 SLQLEKHSLQ
+882 
-892 LEKPALQLEK
+892 
-902 HSLQLEKPPLQ
+902 PLQ
-913 LRSALGRGQ
+913 LRAGLGRAQG
-922 ALRGAR
+922 LRGAR

-943 GSREGTELA
+943 GSREGAGLA
-952 AGLAELH
+952 AGLAELR
-959 LQPEQVDQEEMQNS
+959 LEPEEVDQEEMQNS
-973 LRSLRSSAAKKRARL
+973 LRSLRSSAAKKRAKL
-988 SSSMAELESPDSAV
+988 SSSIAELESPDSAV

-1012 LGSSPGTTSTGESGI
+1012 LGSSPGATSTGESGI
-1027 SSLESLGSP
+1027 SSQESPGSP
-1036 VATLPRRR
+1036 VATLPPRR
-1044 RVMSDTVPA
+1044 RVMSDTFPA
-1053 LGSKSHLAE
+1053 LGSKSHPAE
-1062 ASPAR
+1062 VCPAR
-1067 PRAPEGAE
+1067 PRDTEGAE
-1075 PPPSTGPAESV
+1075 HPPSTGPAESV

-1091 KDDLGFTSGAVAV
+1091 KNNLGFTSEDIAV

-1112 PPGPDASLPMPC
+1112 PPGPAASQSMPC
-1124 VASGDA
+1124 VANGDA

-1136 AEAAPGRS
+1136 AEAAPGRG
-1144 FQQNSPSHSCCHAGK
+1144 FQQNSPSHCCSRAGN
-1159 EGEIKMTLSK
+1159 EGEIKVTLSK

-1174 LRRRRKEDKEH
+1174 LRRKRREDKEH
-1185 NHKEQQEGKD
+1185 NHKEQQEGKG

-1204 ERIRLSMSEPEKLAA
+1204 ERIRLSMSEPEKLTA

-1226 DLLTSPKNGSLS
+1226 DLLTSPRNGSLS

-1265 EEPCAGRGRCREPP
+1265 EEPCAARGRCREAP

-1454 LAGGRPVAERL
+1454 LAQGRPVAERL
-1465 LPAMARFV
+1465 LPAIARFS

-1495 DLDKI
+1495 DLDKT

-1511 YVKETVG
+1511 YIKETVG

-1532 PSAKGRRSQTGN
+1532 PSAKGRRSQAGN

-1554 RDAPIVPDRD
+1554 RDAPIIPDRD
-1564 STESQEAP
+1564 GAESHEAP

-1578 SALQGEEYLRDLVG
+1578 SALESEEYVRDLVG
-1592 SLNARDFRERIRGA
+1592 LLSARDFRERVRGV

-1611 DTESSPGLVL
+1611 DAESSPGPLL
-1621 PNIVR
+1621 ANIVR

-1728 ELVPELYPRKPC
+1728 ELVPQLYPRKPC

-1753 LGSSAGG
+1753 LGSSASGS
-1760 GSVPGPRTATAALAQ
+1760 SVPGPRTATAALAQ

-1795 IRKNLEELL
+1795 IRKSLEELL
-1804 ETGT
+1804 ET

>member
-1 MVEPPP
+1 MTPHLQGPSQPTALRVPAAPPLSPCRAGPTRSRSCRIRTPPRDARPPARPPRGNVPAVSRPCGAVPALTCAGVPQARP
-7 GAAAPRGCGRAWERG
+7 GRAAAASFRRSATARSVTSGRPAPRAPPINGCAAAHPHPPVPGRYHKRAPCGGTPRFRFPAGFAAPHLRRSSDVTLSLFATALPPRPALSGLRRSSGGRHGALRPRSQRSGHGALQPRSQRFGRGSPWPRCER
-22 GSAQHREDG
+22 
-31 TEPSGPAHNGPDTE
+31 SGHGCPRPR
-45 PSGPAHNG
+45 SGRFGHGA
-53 SDTDPPGPA
+53 PGPA
-62 LNGPGTDA
+62 
-70 PGPIQDGSDTEPPG
+70 
-84 PGEDGPG
+84 EDGPG
-91 TEPPSHAH
+91 TEPRGHAH
-99 NGSGTEAP
+99 NGSGTEPP
-107 SSVEDGP
+107 SPAEDGP
-114 GAEPPGP
+114 DAEPPGP
-121 QEDAAALLGPE
+121 QEDAAAPLGPE

-390 GPCPPPGADTEWL
+390 GPCPPPGPDTEWL

-450 PWENEPAADG
+450 PWENEPAADR

-475 QLAAANDSLHSPKPR
+475 QLAAANDLLHSPKPR

-505 SRTSRTSLTSEHLA
+505 SRTSRTSLQPSVELSPEHSA
-519 LAAAALGSHQPQL
+519 LAAGALGSRQPQI

-584 EPTMSFQGPSASQGT
+584 EPTMSFQG
-599 FILPSFPLS
+599 
-608 SPRNSPKH
+608 
-616 LSAPAALA
+616 
-624 GKSQE
+624 KSQE

-667 PLEKPSLQLEKPALQ
+667 
-682 LEKHSLQLE
+682 
-691 KPSLQ
+691 
-696 LEKHS
+696 
-701 LQLEKPSLQLEKH
+701 
-714 SLQLEKHSL
+714 
-723 QLEKPALQLEK
+723 
-734 PALQLEK
+734 
-741 HSLQLEKPALQLEKP
+741 QLEKP

-761 KPSLQLEK
+761 KP
-769 PPLQLEKPALQL
+769 P
-781 EKPSLQL
+781 
-788 EKPALQLEKH
+788 
-798 SLQLEKPALQLEKH
+798 
-812 SLQLEKHSL
+812 
-821 QLEKPAL
+821 
-828 QLEKPSLQ
+828 
-836 LEKPALQLEKHSL
+836 
-849 QLEKPALQLEKH
+849 
-861 SLQLEKPALQ
+861 
-871 LEKPALQLEKH
+871 
-882 SLQLEKHSLQ
+882 
-892 LEKPALQLEK
+892 
-902 HSLQLEKPPLQ
+902 LQLEKPPLQ
-913 LRSALGRGQ
+913 LRSALGRAQ

-943 GSREGTELA
+943 GSREGMELA

-973 LRSLRSSAAKKRARL
+973 LRSLRSSAARKRARL
-988 SSSMAELESPDSAV
+988 SSSIAELESPDSAV

-1027 SSLESLGSP
+1027 SSQESLGSP
-1036 VATLPRRR
+1036 VASLPPRR
-1044 RVMSDTVPA
+1044 RVMSDTFPA
-1053 LGSKSHLAE
+1053 LGSKSHPAE

-1067 PRAPEGAE
+1067 PREPEGAE
-1075 PPPSTGPAESV
+1075 HSPSTGPAESV

-1091 KDDLGFTSGAVAV
+1091 KDDLGFASGDVAV

-1112 PPGPDASLPMPC
+1112 PPGPAASQPMPC
-1124 VASGDA
+1124 VANGDA

-1144 FQQNSPSHSCCHAGK
+1144 FQQSSPSHSCRHAGK
-1159 EGEIKMTLSK
+1159 EGEMKVTLSK

-1185 NHKEQQEGKD
+1185 NHKEQQEAKD

-1204 ERIRLSMSEPEKLAA
+1204 ERIRLSMSEPEKLTA

-1226 DLLTSPKNGSLS
+1226 DLLTSPRNGSLS
-1238 LENVALNPSLKRTS
+1238 LENVALNPPLKRTS

-1454 LAGGRPVAERL
+1454 LAAGRPVAERL

-1500 LEKFVPPKDLP
+1500 LEKFVPAKDLP
-1511 YVKETVG
+1511 YIKETVG

-1554 RDAPIVPDRD
+1554 RDAPNISDRD
-1564 STESQEAP
+1564 STESHEAP

-1578 SALQGEEYLRDLVG
+1578 SALESEEYLRDLVG
-1592 SLNARDFRERIRGA
+1592 SLNARDFRERIRGV

-1611 DTESSPGLVL
+1611 DTESSPALVL
-1621 PNIVR
+1621 PSIVR

>member
-1 MVEPPP
+1 MAEPP
-7 GAAAPRGCGRAWERG
+7 GAAAPRGRGRAWQRG
-22 GSAQHREDG
+22 GSALVGEDG
-31 TEPSGPAHNGPDTE
+31 TEPSGPAL
-45 PSGPAHNG
+45 NG
-53 SDTDPPGPA
+53 SGTDPPGPA
-62 LNGPGTDA
+62 LNGSGTEP
-70 PGPIQDGSDTEPPG
+70 PGPQEDTEPPGPAEDGSDTEPPG
-84 PGEDGPG
+84 HAHKGSGTEPSGPAEDGSDTEPPGHAHKGSGTEPPGPAEDGPG
-91 TEPPSHAH
+91 T
-99 NGSGTEAP
+99 
-107 SSVEDGP
+107 
-114 GAEPPGP
+114 EPPGP
-121 QEDAAALLGPE
+121 QEDAAPPLGPE
-132 LPLVPP
+132 LSLVPP

-154 QAVEQLRRAV
+154 QAVEQLRRAL
-164 EGCSPAALGAAPAA
+164 ESCSPAALGAAPAA

-204 VTRLLALR
+204 ATRLLALR

-232 GDAQPAMRRDS
+232 GDAQPAMRRDGG
-243 ARLLLRLMAAAG
+243 RLLLRLMAAAG

-278 ELLHT
+278 ELLNACT
-283 CIAALLAFPAAE
+283 AALLAYPAAE

-319 AMEAIAALASALGPG
+319 AMEALAALASALGPG

-339 LRALDAVE
+339 LRALDALE
-347 LRAGGAGVALAV
+347 LRAGGAGVAHAV
-359 RARLARNVLPRLGQQ
+359 QARLARKVLPRLGEQ

-380 VPLPC
+380 VPLPS

-408 SRSAHGHC
+408 SRSAHGRC
-416 GHPACRD
+416 GHAACRD
-423 ALHGPAC
+423 ALRGPAG

-445 GKNKL
+445 ALRNKL
-450 PWENEPAADG
+450 PWENEPAADK

-468 PVAKGVE
+468 PVTKGVE
-475 QLAAANDSLHSPKPR
+475 QLAAANDFLHSPQLR
-490 PSQGIPGSAELLFSR
+490 PSQGSPGSDELLFSR
-505 SRTSRTSLTSEHLA
+505 SRASRASFQPSVELNSEHSV
-519 LAAAALGSHQPQL
+519 LAAGALGSHQPQI

-539 GYSRGKSG
+539 GYPQARGKSG

-616 LSAPAALA
+616 LSAPAAPA

-654 LLSQKPGDNTGDS
+654 LLSQKPGDSTGGN
-667 PLEKPSLQLEKPALQ
+667 LLKKPPLQ

-691 KPSLQ
+691 KP
-696 LEKHS
+696 
-701 LQLEKPSLQLEKH
+701 PLQLEKH

-723 QLEKPALQLEK
+723 QLEKP
-734 PALQLEK
+734 PLQLEK
-741 HSLQLEKPALQLEKP
+741 H
-756 PLQLE
+756 
-761 KPSLQLEK
+761 SLQLEK
-769 PPLQLEKPALQL
+769 PPLQLEKP
-781 EKPSLQL
+781 P
-788 EKPALQLEKH
+788 LQLEKH
-798 SLQLEKPALQLEKH
+798 SLQLEKPPLQLEKH

-821 QLEKPAL
+821 QLEKP
-828 QLEKPSLQ
+828 P
-836 LEKPALQLEKHSL
+836 
-849 QLEKPALQLEKH
+849 
-861 SLQLEKPALQ
+861 
-871 LEKPALQLEKH
+871 LQLEKH

-892 LEKPALQLEK
+892 LEK
-902 HSLQLEKPPLQ
+902 HSLQL
-913 LRSALGRGQ
+913 RAALGRAPGPQ
-922 ALRGAR
+922 GLRGAR
-928 PVPPIPRL
+928 PVPPIPHL

-959 LQPEQVDQEEMQNS
+959 LEPEEVDQEEMQNS
-973 LRSLRSSAAKKRARL
+973 LRSLRSSAAKKRAKL
-988 SSSMAELESPDSAV
+988 SSSIAELESPDSAV
-1002 KLEFPGDCPS
+1002 KLEFSGDCPS
-1012 LGSSPGTTSTGESGI
+1012 QGSSPGAASTGESGI
-1027 SSLESLGSP
+1027 SSQGSLGSP
-1036 VATLPRRR
+1036 VATLPPRR
-1044 RVMSDTVPA
+1044 RVMSDTFPA
-1053 LGSKSHLAE
+1053 LGSKSHPAKV
-1062 ASPAR
+1062 SPAR
-1067 PRAPEGAE
+1067 PRDTEGAE
-1075 PPPSTGPAESV
+1075 HPPSTGPAESV

-1091 KDDLGFTSGAVAV
+1091 KNDLGFTSEDVAV

-1112 PPGPDASLPMPC
+1112 PPAPAPSQSMPC
-1124 VASGDA
+1124 VANGDA

-1144 FQQNSPSHSCCHAGK
+1144 FQQDSPSHCHSHAGD
-1159 EGEIKMTLSK
+1159 EGEIKVTLSK

-1174 LRRRRKEDKEH
+1174 LRRKRKEDKEH
-1185 NHKEQQEGKD
+1185 SHKEQQEGKD
-1195 LEGKEEFPW
+1195 VEGKEEFPW
-1204 ERIRLSMSEPEKLAA
+1204 ERIRLSMSEPEKLTA
-1219 ERFSLCG
+1219 ERFNLCG
-1226 DLLTSPKNGSLS
+1226 DLLTSPRNGSLS

-1265 EEPCAGRGRCREPP
+1265 EEPCPPRGRCREPP

-1289 AELLPFPRPEPALAE
+1289 AELLPFPRPEPALAA

-1441 LGDIVERL
+1441 LGDIVERM

-1465 LPAMARFV
+1465 LPAIARFA

-1480 RYYGRRMLFSMMAHP
+1480 RYYGRRMLFSMMDHP
-1495 DLDKI
+1495 DLDKT
-1500 LEKFVPPKDLP
+1500 LEKFVPAKDLP
-1511 YVKETVG
+1511 YIKETVG

-1554 RDAPIVPDRD
+1554 RDAPIIPDRD
-1564 STESQEAP
+1564 STEAHEAP

-1578 SALQGEEYLRDLVG
+1578 SALESEEYVRDIVG
-1592 SLNARDFRERIRGA
+1592 LLNAKDFRERIGGV

-1621 PNIVR
+1621 ANIVR

-1635 HDSNSKVTQVALEA
+1635 HDSNSKVNQVALEA

-1753 LGSSAGG
+1753 LGSSASG
-1760 GSVPGPRTATAALAQ
+1760 GSVPGPRAAAAALAQ

-1795 IRKNLEELL
+1795 IRKSLEELL

>member
-1 MVEPPP
+1 MAEPPP
-7 GAAAPRGCGRAWERG
+7 GAAAPRGRGRAWERG

-31 TEPSGPAHNGPDTE
+31 TEPPGPAHNGPGTE
-45 PSGPAHNG
+45 LSGPAHNG
-53 SDTDPPGPA
+53 SDADPPGPA

-70 PGPIQDGSDTEPPG
+70 PGPIQDGSDAEPPG
-84 PGEDGPG
+84 PAEDGPG
-91 TEPPSHAH
+91 TEPPGHAH
-99 NGSGTEAP
+99 NGSGTEPP
-107 SSVEDGP
+107 SPAEDGP
-114 GAEPPGP
+114 GT
-121 QEDAAALLGPE
+121 EDAAAPLGPE

-164 EGCSPAALGAAPAA
+164 EGCNPAALGAAPAA

-232 GDAQPAMRRDS
+232 GDAQPAMRRDG

-319 AMEAIAALASALGPG
+319 AMEAMAALASALGPG

-347 LRAGGAGVALAV
+347 LRAGGAGAALAV
-359 RARLARNVLPRLGQQ
+359 RARLARNALPRLGQQ

-390 GPCPPPGADTEWL
+390 GPCPPPGPDTEWL

-408 SRSAHGHC
+408 SRSAHGPC
-416 GHPACRD
+416 GHPACRG

-430 AQRGLSPRRVLSAGR
+430 ARRGTSPRRVLSAGR

-450 PWENEPAADG
+450 PWESEPAADG

-475 QLAAANDSLHSPKPR
+475 QLAAASDLVQPAKAQ
-490 PSQGIPGSAELLFSR
+490 PSQGTPGGAELLLSR
-505 SRTSRTSLTSEHLA
+505 SRTSRTCLQPGVELAPEHPA
-519 LAAAALGSHQPQL
+519 LAAGALGSHQPQV
-532 SGKCGTL
+532 SGQCGTL
-539 GYSRGKSG
+539 GYSRGRSG
-547 SVGSD
+547 SVGSG

-557 LNNCQQDKVCSS
+557 LNNCQQDRVCSS

-599 FILPSFPLS
+599 FILPSFPLA

-624 GKSQE
+624 GRCQE

-648 PGCQKQ
+648 PGGQKQ
-654 LLSQKPGDNTGDS
+654 LLSRKPGDNTGDS
-667 PLEKPSLQLEKPALQ
+667 PLEKHSLQLEKHSLQLEKHSLPLEKHSLQ

-691 KPSLQ
+691 KPPLP
-696 LEKHS
+696 
-701 LQLEKPSLQLEKH
+701 LEKPSLQLEKH

-723 QLEKPALQLEK
+723 QLEKPPLQLEK
-734 PALQLEK
+734 HSLPLEK
-741 HSLQLEKPALQLEKP
+741 HSLQLEKHSLPLEKHSLQLEKHSLPLEKP

-761 KPSLQLEK
+761 K
-769 PPLQLEKPALQL
+769 
-781 EKPSLQL
+781 
-788 EKPALQLEKH
+788 H
-798 SLQLEKPALQLEKH
+798 SLPLEKH

-821 QLEKPAL
+821 QLEKHSLP
-828 QLEKPSLQ
+828 LEKP
-836 LEKPALQLEKHSL
+836 
-849 QLEKPALQLEKH
+849 
-861 SLQLEKPALQ
+861 
-871 LEKPALQLEKH
+871 

-892 LEKPALQLEK
+892 LEKPPLP
-902 HSLQLEKPPLQ
+902 LEKPPLQ

-936 PSPREPP
+936 PSPRERP

-973 LRSLRSSAAKKRARL
+973 LRSLRSSAAKKRAKL
-988 SSSMAELESPDSAV
+988 SSSMAELESPDSAG

-1012 LGSSPGTTSTGESGI
+1012 LGSSPGATSTGESGI
-1027 SSLESLGSP
+1027 ASLESLGSP
-1036 VATLPRRR
+1036 VAALPPRR
-1044 RVMSDTVPA
+1044 RVMSDTFPA
-1053 LGSKSHLAE
+1053 LGSKSHPAE

-1067 PRAPEGAE
+1067 PREPEGAE
-1075 PPPSTGPAESV
+1075 HPPSTGPAESV

-1091 KDDLGFTSGAVAV
+1091 KDDLGFSSGDVAV
-1104 VGKGVFGS
+1104 VGTGVFGS
-1112 PPGPDASLPMPC
+1112 PPGPAAGQPVPC

-1144 FQQNSPSHSCCHAGK
+1144 FQNSPSRCCSRAGK
-1159 EGEIKMTLSK
+1159 EGEIKVTLSK

-1204 ERIRLSMSEPEKLAA
+1204 ERIRLSMSEPEKLTA

-1226 DLLTSPKNGSLS
+1226 DLLTSPRNGSLS

-1265 EEPCAGRGRCREPP
+1265 EEPCPGRGRCREPP
-1279 VTQSPEVLDP
+1279 VTRSPEVLDP

-1369 THLKKSMDQELDNA
+1369 THLKKSMDQEVDNA

-1441 LGDIVERL
+1441 VGDIVQRL
-1449 GPERV
+1449 GPERL
-1454 LAGGRPVAERL
+1454 LAAGRPVAERL
-1465 LPAMARFV
+1465 LPAVARFV

-1511 YVKETVG
+1511 YIKETVG

-1532 PSAKGRRSQTGN
+1532 PSAKGRRSQTGS

-1554 RDAPIVPDRD
+1554 RDAPIIPDRD
-1564 STESQEAP
+1564 CTESQEAP

-1578 SALQGEEYLRDLVG
+1578 SALESEEFLRDLVG
-1592 SLNARDFRERIRGA
+1592 SLNARDFRERIRGV

-1621 PNIVR
+1621 ANMVR

-1649 MHKMIPLL
+1649 MHRMIPLL

>member
-1 MVEPPP
+1 MAEPPP
-7 GAAAPRGCGRAWERG
+7 GAAAPRGRGRAWERG

-31 TEPSGPAHNGPDTE
+31 TEPPGPAHNGPGTE
-45 PSGPAHNG
+45 LSGPAHNG
-53 SDTDPPGPA
+53 SDADPPGPA

-70 PGPIQDGSDTEPPG
+70 PGPIHDGSDTEPPG
-84 PGEDGPG
+84 PAEDGPG
-91 TEPPSHAH
+91 TEPPGYAH
-99 NGSGTEAP
+99 NGSGTEP
-107 SSVEDGP
+107 S
-114 GAEPPGP
+114 GP
-121 QEDAAALLGPE
+121 QEDTEPPSPAEDWPGTEDAAAPLGPE

-232 GDAQPAMRRDS
+232 GDAQPAMRRDG

-319 AMEAIAALASALGPG
+319 AMEAMAALASALGPG

-339 LRALDAVE
+339 LRALDALE
-347 LRAGGAGVALAV
+347 LRAGGAGAALAV
-359 RARLARNVLPRLGQQ
+359 RARLARNAPPRLGQQ

-390 GPCPPPGADTEWL
+390 GPCPPPGPDTEWL

-416 GHPACRD
+416 GHPACRG

-430 AQRGLSPRRVLSAGR
+430 AQRGASPRRVLSAGR

-450 PWENEPAADG
+450 PWESEPAADG

-475 QLAAANDSLHSPKPR
+475 QLAAASDLLQPPKAQ

-505 SRTSRTSLTSEHLA
+505 SRTCRTSLQPSVELSPEHPA
-519 LAAAALGSHQPQL
+519 LAAGALGSHQPQV

-539 GYSRGKSG
+539 GYCRARSG
-547 SVGSD
+547 SVGSG

-569 LSFSSKTQRSFCTQA
+569 LSFASKTQRSFCTQA
-584 EPTMSFQGPSASQGT
+584 EPTVSFQGPSASQGT
-599 FILPSFPLS
+599 FILPSFPLA

-624 GKSQE
+624 GRCQE

-648 PGCQKQ
+648 PGGQKQ
-654 LLSQKPGDNTGDS
+654 LLSQKPGDSTGGNG
-667 PLEKPSLQLEKPALQ
+667 LN
-682 LEKHSLQLE
+682 
-691 KPSLQ
+691 
-696 LEKHS
+696 
-701 LQLEKPSLQLEKH
+701 
-714 SLQLEKHSL
+714 
-723 QLEKPALQLEK
+723 
-734 PALQLEK
+734 
-741 HSLQLEKPALQLEKP
+741 KP
-756 PLQLE
+756 P
-761 KPSLQLEK
+761 
-769 PPLQLEKPALQL
+769 
-781 EKPSLQL
+781 
-788 EKPALQLEKH
+788 
-798 SLQLEKPALQLEKH
+798 
-812 SLQLEKHSL
+812 
-821 QLEKPAL
+821 
-828 QLEKPSLQ
+828 
-836 LEKPALQLEKHSL
+836 
-849 QLEKPALQLEKH
+849 
-861 SLQLEKPALQ
+861 
-871 LEKPALQLEKH
+871 
-882 SLQLEKHSLQ
+882 
-892 LEKPALQLEK
+892 LQLEK

-928 PVPPIPRL
+928 PVPPIPRE
-936 PSPREPP
+936 RP

-973 LRSLRSSAAKKRARL
+973 LRSLRSSAAKKRAKL
-988 SSSMAELESPDSAV
+988 SSSLAELESPDSAV

-1036 VATLPRRR
+1036 AATLAPRR
-1044 RVMSDTVPA
+1044 RVMSDTFPA
-1053 LGSKSHLAE
+1053 LGSKSHPAE

-1067 PRAPEGAE
+1067 PREPEGAE
-1075 PPPSTGPAESV
+1075 QPPNTGPAESV

-1091 KDDLGFTSGAVAV
+1091 KDDLGFSSGDVAV
-1104 VGKGVFGS
+1104 VGTGVFGS
-1112 PPGPDASLPMPC
+1112 PPGPAASQPVPC
-1124 VASGDA
+1124 VANGDA

-1144 FQQNSPSHSCCHAGK
+1144 FQNSPSRSCCHAGK
-1159 EGEIKMTLSK
+1159 EGEIKVTLSK

-1185 NHKEQQEGKD
+1185 NHKEHQEGKD

-1204 ERIRLSMSEPEKLAA
+1204 ERIRLSMSEPEKLTA

-1226 DLLTSPKNGSLS
+1226 DLLTSPRNGSLS

-1265 EEPCAGRGRCREPP
+1265 EEPCPGRGRCREPP
-1279 VTQSPEVLDP
+1279 VTRSPEVLDP

-1369 THLKKSMDQELDNA
+1369 THLKKSMDQEVDNA

-1441 LGDIVERL
+1441 VGDMVQRL

-1454 LAGGRPVAERL
+1454 LAAGRPVAERL

-1511 YVKETVG
+1511 YIKETVG

-1532 PSAKGRRSQTGN
+1532 PSAKGRRSQTGS

-1554 RDAPIVPDRD
+1554 RDAPIIPDRD
-1564 STESQEAP
+1564 CTESQEAP

-1578 SALQGEEYLRDLVG
+1578 SALESEEYLRDLVG
-1592 SLNARDFRERIRGA
+1592 SLSARDFRERIRGV

-1621 PNIVR
+1621 ASIVR

-1649 MHKMIPLL
+1649 MHRMIPLL

-1760 GSVPGPRTATAALAQ
+1760 GSVPGPRTAAAALAQ

>member
-1 MVEPPP
+1 PGSGLSDPPSPWLKLLSDSSRDWEEGGKPAQRAAELRAVGVWEAAEELRALLCSVPSRDGFGTGGERLGGP
-7 GAAAPRGCGRAWERG
+7 GERQPGPDTGGRAAKLPRSGSRCCPRGCAQPGA
-22 GSAQHREDG
+22 SAPLPAGPRCPQEDA
-31 TEPSGPAHNGPDTE
+31 E
-45 PSGPAHNG
+45 
-53 SDTDPPGPA
+53 PPGPREH
-62 LNGPGTDA
+62 
-70 PGPIQDGSDTEPPG
+70 TEPPG
-84 PGEDGPG
+84 PQEH
-91 TEPPSHAH
+91 TEPPGPQEH
-99 NGSGTEAP
+99 TEP
-107 SSVEDGP
+107 PGP
-114 GAEPPGP
+114 QEHAEPPGP
-121 QEDAAALLGPE
+121 QEHAEPPGPQEHTEPPGPREHTEPPGPQEHAEPPSPQEDAAPPPGPE
-132 LPLVPP
+132 LSLVPP

-154 QAVEQLRRAV
+154 QAVEQLRRAL
-164 EGCSPAALGAAPAA
+164 ESCSPAALGAAPAA

-204 VTRLLALR
+204 ATRLLALR

-232 GDAQPAMRRDS
+232 GDAQPAMRRDGG
-243 ARLLLRLMAAAG
+243 RLLLRLMAAAG
-255 PRPVL
+255 PRAVL

-278 ELLHT
+278 ELLNT
-283 CIAALLAFPAAE
+283 CTAALLAYPAAE

-309 LDAKRRVRHA
+309 LDTKRRVRHA
-319 AMEAIAALASALGPG
+319 AMEALAALAAALGPG

-339 LRALDAVE
+339 LRALDALE
-347 LRAGGAGVALAV
+347 LRAGGAGVADAV
-359 RARLARNVLPRLGQQ
+359 RARLARKALPRLGER
-374 GLVEYG
+374 GLVEHG
-380 VPLPC
+380 VPLPS

-390 GPCPPPGADTEWL
+390 GTCPPPAADTEWL

-408 SRSAHGHC
+408 SRSAHGRC

-423 ALHGPAC
+423 APHGPAA
-430 AQRGLSPRRVLSAGR
+430 AQRGASPRRVLSAGR
-445 GKNKL
+445 ALRNKL
-450 PWENEPAADG
+450 PWENEPGCAFISHTLFCFCPQLADG
-460 EGGSGVRM
+460 F
-468 PVAKGVE
+468 
-475 QLAAANDSLHSPKPR
+475 LHSPKLQ
-490 PSQGIPGSAELLFSR
+490 PSQGSPGSEELLFSR
-505 SRTSRTSLTSEHLA
+505 SRASRALLQPGVELNSELSA
-519 LAAAALGSHQPQL
+519 LGAGALGSQQPQI

-539 GYSRGKSG
+539 GYPQARGKSG

-557 LNNCQQDKVCSS
+557 LSNCQQDKVCSS

-608 SPRNSPKH
+608 SPRNGPKH
-616 LSAPAALA
+616 LSAPAAPA

-654 LLSQKPGDNTGDS
+654 LLNQKPGDNTGGN
-667 PLEKPSLQLEKPALQ
+667 
-682 LEKHSLQLE
+682 
-691 KPSLQ
+691 
-696 LEKHS
+696 
-701 LQLEKPSLQLEKH
+701 
-714 SLQLEKHSL
+714 
-723 QLEKPALQLEK
+723 
-734 PALQLEK
+734 
-741 HSLQLEKPALQLEKP
+741 
-756 PLQLE
+756 
-761 KPSLQLEK
+761 
-769 PPLQLEKPALQL
+769 
-781 EKPSLQL
+781 
-788 EKPALQLEKH
+788 
-798 SLQLEKPALQLEKH
+798 
-812 SLQLEKHSL
+812 
-821 QLEKPAL
+821 
-828 QLEKPSLQ
+828 
-836 LEKPALQLEKHSL
+836 
-849 QLEKPALQLEKH
+849 
-861 SLQLEKPALQ
+861 
-871 LEKPALQLEKH
+871 
-882 SLQLEKHSLQ
+882 
-892 LEKPALQLEK
+892 

-913 LRSALGRGQ
+913 LRSALGRALG
-922 ALRGAR
+922 LRGAR
-928 PVPPIPRL
+928 PVPPVPPI
-936 PSPREPP
+936 PP

-952 AGLAELH
+952 AGLAELR
-959 LQPEQVDQEEMQNS
+959 LQPEEVDQEEMQNS
-973 LRSLRSSAAKKRARL
+973 LRSLRNSAAKKRAKL
-988 SSSMAELESPDSAV
+988 SSSIADLESPDSGV
-1002 KLEFPGDCPS
+1002 KLEFSGDCPS
-1012 LGSSPGTTSTGESGI
+1012 QGSSPTGDSEI
-1027 SSLESLGSP
+1027 SSQESLGSP
-1036 VATLPRRR
+1036 VATLPPRRR
-1044 RVMSDTVPA
+1044 
-1053 LGSKSHLAE
+1053 
-1062 ASPAR
+1062 
-1067 PRAPEGAE
+1067 
-1075 PPPSTGPAESV
+1075 
-1086 PGFAP
+1086 
-1091 KDDLGFTSGAVAV
+1091 
-1104 VGKGVFGS
+1104 
-1112 PPGPDASLPMPC
+1112 PC
-1124 VASGDA
+1124 
-1130 QGAREG
+1130 
-1136 AEAAPGRS
+1136 P
-1144 FQQNSPSHSCCHAGK
+1144 
-1159 EGEIKMTLSK
+1159 
-1169 SAQEK
+1169 
-1174 LRRRRKEDKEH
+1174 
-1185 NHKEQQEGKD
+1185 
-1195 LEGKEEFPW
+1195 
-1204 ERIRLSMSEPEKLAA
+1204 
-1219 ERFSLCG
+1219 
-1226 DLLTSPKNGSLS
+1226 
-1238 LENVALNPSLKRTS
+1238 
-1252 SLKRSKCS
+1252 
-1260 SLLDS
+1260 
-1265 EEPCAGRGRCREPP
+1265 RGRCREPRVP
-1279 VTQSPEVLDP
+1279 QSPEVLDP
-1289 AELLPFPRPEPALAE
+1289 SELQPLARPEPALAT

-1310 DHDWEKKI
+1310 EHDWEKKI

-1369 THLKKSMDQELDNA
+1369 THLKKSMDQEVDNA

-1441 LGDIVERL
+1441 LGDMLQRL
-1449 GPERV
+1449 GPERA
-1454 LAGGRPVAERL
+1454 LAAGRPVAERL
-1465 LPAMARFV
+1465 LPAIASFA

-1480 RYYGRRMLFSMMAHP
+1480 RYYGRKMLFSMMAHP

-1500 LEKFVPPKDLP
+1500 LEKFVPAKDLP
-1511 YVKETVG
+1511 YIKETVV

-1554 RDAPIVPDRD
+1554 RDAPIIPDRD

-1578 SALQGEEYLRDLVG
+1578 SALESEDYVRDMVG
-1592 SLNARDFRERIRGA
+1592 LLSARDFRERLGGV

-1621 PNIVR
+1621 ANLLR

-1635 HDSNSKVTQVALEA
+1635 HDSNSKVNQVALEA

-1753 LGSSAGG
+1753 LGSSASG
-1760 GSVPGPRTATAALAQ
+1760 GSVPGPRTATAALAR

-1795 IRKNLEELL
+1795 IRKSLEELL